1 MKKRLSKIA
10 RDFKSHI
17 SDVVEFLCVNGYEC
31 EEDPEME
38 FSNEVVEFI
47 ENNFPAFLSERN
59 KENQKQAPKKKEK
72 SSDSILSEQIP
83 LELKIIE
90 SASKE
95 KKLIE
100 RIIGFT
106 EFDWHYTI
114 AKFKGTCSQPV
125 DFNLFDEV
133 LCDLLLTEQM
143 SAEKIGNILGFDIQ
157 KDPAEND
164 ILLKAINDLKADKML
179 DGDESILWLTDVG
192 IEYAKNGVKFS
203 TFTRDFDLY
212 VDNIGVAKE
221 KVKEIF
227 SNLKSEKQAT
237 FNKDFLPKNIEEVK
251 PIAELQAPEIHFP
264 KKNFLLQKC
273 TPVGAEGYKARVW
286 VVLLENFRDN
296 TLRAIVYDEKQNK
309 VIDTLSEALDKQ
321 DEIKAEL
328 LERLVKVDDEIEF
341 TNEEKQKE
349 QVEIEQALIHKQEE
363 IDEAINNQD
372 TTKIKEIEKEVE
384 SIKRHFNSLEFEVEL
399 KKLFDT
405 TSDTI
410 LIQSPWVRDFAF
422 KNRVPFIKDY
432 LRKGG
437 RVYIAY
443 SENESYGGEDMV
455 QEESKKLLTEL
466 DKNLNFY
473 CCELP
478 AFHYKNVWLVKEDN
492 KNSYYSGSY
501 NILSF
506 FVHQNMKNVR
516 QEKMTRMDW
525 DSELEEQYF
534 EVFKKFGLKYIN
546 SAIEDF
552 NTLCNNPP
560 TKIDRDYLQKLR
572 TVDNS
577 KLKPFKGI
585 GVEEFDG
592 ALASLENT
600 KTENLDYYRKI
611 FFENEIERFE
621 KQANELSQKP
631 ISIDRKKNLQKEFE
645 KVRDEFVDLLDLQ
658 MNKAKDVTD
667 MINNLKVF
675 SPQNHQKQHN
685 YNHNKN
691 KKRR

>member
-10 RDFKSHI
+10 RDFKSNI
-17 SDVVEFLCVNGYEC
+17 SIVVEFLRVNGYEC
-31 EEDPEME
+31 EEDPEVE
-38 FSNEVVEFI
+38 FSSEVLEFI
-47 ENNFPAFLSERN
+47 ENNLPAFLFEKN
-59 KENQKQAPKKKEK
+59 KESQKQTPKQKDK
-72 SSDSILSEQIP
+72 SKDVSSGAQIP

-100 RIIGFT
+100 RIVGFT
-106 EFDWHYTI
+106 EFEWNYTI

-164 ILLKAINDLKADKML
+164 ILLKAIKDLKADKML

-212 VDNIGVAKE
+212 IDSIGVSKE
-221 KVKEIF
+221 KVKAIF
-227 SNLKSEKQAT
+227 SNIKSEKT
-237 FNKDFLPKNIEEVK
+237 PNFDKDFLPKNIEEVK

-264 KKNFLLQKC
+264 KKNFLLQEC
-273 TPVGAEGYKARVW
+273 TPVGAEGFKAKVW

-309 VIDTLSEALDKQ
+309 VIDTLSEALDQQ
-321 DEIKAEL
+321 DELKSEL
-328 LERLVKVDDEIEF
+328 LERLVKVDDDIEF

-349 QVEIEQALIHKQEE
+349 QVEIEQVLIHKQEE
-363 IDEAINNQD
+363 IEDAITRQD
-372 TTKIKEIEKEVE
+372 AVKIKEIEKEVE
-384 SIKRHFNSLEFEVEL
+384 AIKRHFNSLEFEVEL

-422 KNRVPFIKDY
+422 KNRVPFIKEY

-443 SENESYGGEDMV
+443 SENESFGGEDMV
-455 QEESKKLLTEL
+455 QEESKKLLAEL

-478 AFHYKNVWLVKEDN
+478 AFHYKNVWLIRKDKE
-492 KNSYYSGSY
+492 NSYYSGSY

-525 DSELEEQYF
+525 DSELEEQYL

-546 SAIEDF
+546 AAIDDF
-552 NTLCNNPP
+552 NILCQNPP
-560 TKIDRDYLQKLR
+560 AKIDRDYLQKLR
-572 TVDNS
+572 KVENT
-577 KLKPFKGI
+577 KLSPFKGI
-585 GVEEFDG
+585 GVMEFDS
-592 ALASLENT
+592 ALGLLEET
-600 KTENLDYYRKI
+600 KTENLNHYRKI
-611 FFENEIERFE
+611 FFESEIERY
-621 KQANELSQKP
+621 KKLVIELSQKP
-631 ISIDRKKNLQKEFE
+631 LSPYRKKSVQIEFE
-645 KVRDEFVDLLDLQ
+645 KLREEFLDFLDLQ
-658 MNKAKDVTD
+658 ISKGTEVTD

-675 SPQNHQKQHN
+675 IPQHNKQH
-685 YNHNKN
+685 NHNKN

>member
-10 RDFKSHI
+10 RDFKSNI
-17 SDVVEFLCVNGYEC
+17 SIVVEFLRVNGYEC
-31 EEDPEME
+31 EEDPEVE
-38 FSNEVVEFI
+38 FSSEVLEFI
-47 ENNFPAFLSERN
+47 ENNLPAFLFEKN
-59 KENQKQAPKKKEK
+59 KESQKQTPKQKDK
-72 SSDSILSEQIP
+72 SKDVSSGAQIP

-100 RIIGFT
+100 RIVGFT
-106 EFDWHYTI
+106 EFEWNYTI

-164 ILLKAINDLKADKML
+164 ILLKAIKDLKADKML

-212 VDNIGVAKE
+212 IDSIGVSKE
-221 KVKEIF
+221 KVKAIF
-227 SNLKSEKQAT
+227 SNIKSEKT
-237 FNKDFLPKNIEEVK
+237 PNFDKDFLPKNIEEVK

-264 KKNFLLQKC
+264 KKNFLLQEC
-273 TPVGAEGYKARVW
+273 TPIGAEGFKAKVW

-296 TLRAIVYDEKQNK
+296 TLRAVVYDEKQNK

-321 DEIKAEL
+321 DELKSEL
-328 LERLVKVDDEIEF
+328 LERLVKVDDDIEF

-363 IDEAINNQD
+363 IEDAITRQD
-372 TTKIKEIEKEVE
+372 AVKIKEIEKEVE
-384 SIKRHFNSLEFEVEL
+384 AIKRHFNSLEFEVEL

-422 KNRVPFIKDY
+422 KNRVPFIKEY

-443 SENESYGGEDMV
+443 SENESFGGEDMV
-455 QEESKKLLTEL
+455 QEESKKLLAEL

-478 AFHYKNVWLVKEDN
+478 AFHYKNVWLIRKDKE
-492 KNSYYSGSY
+492 NSYYSGSY

-525 DSELEEQYF
+525 DSELEEQYL

-546 SAIEDF
+546 AAIDDF
-552 NTLCNNPP
+552 NILCQNPP
-560 TKIDRDYLQKLR
+560 AKIDRDYLQKLR
-572 TVDNS
+572 KVENT
-577 KLKPFKGI
+577 KLSPFKGI
-585 GVEEFDG
+585 GVMEFDS
-592 ALASLENT
+592 ALRLLEET
-600 KTENLDYYRKI
+600 KTENLNHYRKI
-611 FFENEIERFE
+611 FFESEIERY
-621 KQANELSQKP
+621 KKLVIELSQKP
-631 ISIDRKKNLQKEFE
+631 LSQDRKKSMQIEFE
-645 KVRDEFVDLLDLQ
+645 KLREEFLDFLDLQ
-658 MNKAKDVTD
+658 ISKGTEVTD

-675 SPQNHQKQHN
+675 IPQHNKQH
-685 YNHNKN
+685 NHNKN

>member
-10 RDFKSHI
+10 RDFKSNI
-17 SDVVEFLCVNGYEC
+17 SIVVEFLRVNGYEC
-31 EEDPEME
+31 EEDPEVE
-38 FSNEVVEFI
+38 FSIEVVEFI
-47 ENNFPAFLSERN
+47 ENNLPAFLFEKN
-59 KENQKQAPKKKEK
+59 KESQKQTPKQKDK
-72 SSDSILSEQIP
+72 SKDVSSGAQIP

-100 RIIGFT
+100 RIVGFT
-106 EFDWHYTI
+106 EFEWNYTI

-164 ILLKAINDLKADKML
+164 ILLKAIKDLKADKML

-212 VDNIGVAKE
+212 IDSIGVSKE
-221 KVKEIF
+221 KVKAIF
-227 SNLKSEKQAT
+227 SNIKSEKT
-237 FNKDFLPKNIEEVK
+237 PNFDKDFLPKNIEEVK

-264 KKNFLLQKC
+264 KKNFLLQEC
-273 TPVGAEGYKARVW
+273 TPVGAEGFKAKVW

-309 VIDTLSEALDKQ
+309 VIDTLSEALDQQ
-321 DEIKAEL
+321 DELKSEL
-328 LERLVKVDDEIEF
+328 LERLVKVDDDIEF

-349 QVEIEQALIHKQEE
+349 QVEIEQVLIHKQEE
-363 IDEAINNQD
+363 IEDAITRQD
-372 TTKIKEIEKEVE
+372 AVKIKEIEKEVE
-384 SIKRHFNSLEFEVEL
+384 AIKRHFNSLEFEVEL

-422 KNRVPFIKDY
+422 KNRVPFIKEY

-443 SENESYGGEDMV
+443 SENESFGGEDMV
-455 QEESKKLLTEL
+455 QEESKKLLAEL

-478 AFHYKNVWLVKEDN
+478 AFHYKNVWLIRKDKE
-492 KNSYYSGSY
+492 NSYYSGSY

-525 DSELEEQYF
+525 DSELEEQYL

-546 SAIEDF
+546 AAIDDF
-552 NTLCNNPP
+552 NILCQNPP
-560 TKIDRDYLQKLR
+560 AKIDRDYLQKLR
-572 TVDNS
+572 KVENT
-577 KLKPFKGI
+577 KLLPFKGI
-585 GVEEFDG
+585 GVMEFDS
-592 ALASLENT
+592 ALGLLEDT
-600 KTENLDYYRKI
+600 KTENLNHYRKI
-611 FFENEIERFE
+611 FFESEIERY
-621 KQANELSQKP
+621 KKLVIELSQKP
-631 ISIDRKKNLQKEFE
+631 LSQDRKKSMKIEFE
-645 KVRDEFVDLLDLQ
+645 KLREEFLDFLDLQ
-658 MNKAKDVTD
+658 ISKGMEVTD

-675 SPQNHQKQHN
+675 IPQHNKQH
-685 YNHNKN
+685 NHNKN

>member
-10 RDFKSHI
+10 RDFKSNI
-17 SDVVEFLCVNGYEC
+17 SIVVEFLRVNGYEC
-31 EEDPEME
+31 EEDPEVE
-38 FSNEVVEFI
+38 FSSEVLEFI
-47 ENNFPAFLSERN
+47 ENNLPAFLFEKN
-59 KENQKQAPKKKEK
+59 KESQKQTPKQKDK
-72 SSDSILSEQIP
+72 SKDVSSGAQIP

-100 RIIGFT
+100 RIVGFT
-106 EFDWHYTI
+106 EFEWNYTI

-164 ILLKAINDLKADKML
+164 ILLKAIKDLKADKML

-212 VDNIGVAKE
+212 IDSIGVSKE
-221 KVKEIF
+221 KVKAIF
-227 SNLKSEKQAT
+227 SNIKSEKT
-237 FNKDFLPKNIEEVK
+237 PNFDKDFLPKNIEEVK

-264 KKNFLLQKC
+264 KKNFLLQEC
-273 TPVGAEGYKARVW
+273 TPVGAEGFKAKVW

-309 VIDTLSEALDKQ
+309 VIDTLSEALDQQ
-321 DEIKAEL
+321 DELKSEL
-328 LERLVKVDDEIEF
+328 LERLVKVDDDIEF

-349 QVEIEQALIHKQEE
+349 QVEIEQVLIHKQEE
-363 IDEAINNQD
+363 IEDAITRQD
-372 TTKIKEIEKEVE
+372 AVKIKEIEKEVE
-384 SIKRHFNSLEFEVEL
+384 AIKRHFNSLEFEVEL

-422 KNRVPFIKDY
+422 KNRVPFIKEY

-443 SENESYGGEDMV
+443 SENESFGGEDMV
-455 QEESKKLLTEL
+455 QEESKKLLAEL

-478 AFHYKNVWLVKEDN
+478 AFHYKNVWLIRKDKE
-492 KNSYYSGSY
+492 NSYYSGSY

-525 DSELEEQYF
+525 DSELEEQYL

-546 SAIEDF
+546 AAIDDF
-552 NTLCNNPP
+552 NILCQNPP
-560 TKIDRDYLQKLR
+560 AKIDRDYLQKLR
-572 TVDNS
+572 KVENT
-577 KLKPFKGI
+577 KLLPFKGI
-585 GVEEFDG
+585 GVMEFDS
-592 ALASLENT
+592 ALGLLEDT
-600 KTENLDYYRKI
+600 KTENLNHYRKI
-611 FFENEIERFE
+611 FFESEIERY
-621 KQANELSQKP
+621 KKLVIELSQKP
-631 ISIDRKKNLQKEFE
+631 LSQDRKKSMQIEFE
-645 KVRDEFVDLLDLQ
+645 KLREEFLDFLDLQ
-658 MNKAKDVTD
+658 ISKGTEVTD

-675 SPQNHQKQHN
+675 IPQHNKQH
-685 YNHNKN
+685 NHNKN

>member
-10 RDFKSHI
+10 RDFKSNI
-17 SDVVEFLCVNGYEC
+17 SIVVEFLRVNGYEC
-31 EEDPEME
+31 DEDPEVE
-38 FSNEVVEFI
+38 FSSEVLEFI
-47 ENNFPAFLSERN
+47 ENNLPAFLFEKN
-59 KENQKQAPKKKEK
+59 KESQKQTPKQKDK
-72 SSDSILSEQIP
+72 SKDVSSGAQIP

-100 RIIGFT
+100 RIVGFT
-106 EFDWHYTI
+106 EFEWNYTI

-164 ILLKAINDLKADKML
+164 ILLKAIKDLKADKML

-212 VDNIGVAKE
+212 IDSIGVSKE
-221 KVKEIF
+221 KVKAIF
-227 SNLKSEKQAT
+227 SNIKSEKT
-237 FNKDFLPKNIEEVK
+237 PNFDKDFLPKNIEEVK

-264 KKNFLLQKC
+264 KKNFLLQEC
-273 TPVGAEGYKARVW
+273 TPVGAEGFKAKVW

-309 VIDTLSEALDKQ
+309 VIDTLSEALDQQ
-321 DEIKAEL
+321 DELKSEL
-328 LERLVKVDDEIEF
+328 LERLVKVDDDIEF

-349 QVEIEQALIHKQEE
+349 QVEIEQVLIHKQEE
-363 IDEAINNQD
+363 IEDAITRQD
-372 TTKIKEIEKEVE
+372 AVKIKEIEKEVE
-384 SIKRHFNSLEFEVEL
+384 VIKRHFNSLEFEVEL

-422 KNRVPFIKDY
+422 KNRVPFIKEY

-443 SENESYGGEDMV
+443 SENESFGGEDMV
-455 QEESKKLLTEL
+455 QEESKKLLAEL

-478 AFHYKNVWLVKEDN
+478 AFHYKNVWLIRKDKE
-492 KNSYYSGSY
+492 NSYYSGSY

-525 DSELEEQYF
+525 DSELEEQYL

-546 SAIEDF
+546 AAIDDF
-552 NTLCNNPP
+552 NILCQNPP
-560 TKIDRDYLQKLR
+560 AKIDRDYLQKLR
-572 TVDNS
+572 KVENT
-577 KLKPFKGI
+577 KLSPFKGI
-585 GVEEFDG
+585 GVMEFDS
-592 ALASLENT
+592 ALGLLEET
-600 KTENLDYYRKI
+600 KTENLNLYRKI
-611 FFENEIERFE
+611 FFESEIERY
-621 KQANELSQKP
+621 KKLVIELSQKP
-631 ISIDRKKNLQKEFE
+631 LSQDRKKGMKIEFE
-645 KVRDEFVDLLDLQ
+645 KLREEFLDFLDLQ
-658 MNKAKDVTD
+658 ISKGTEVTD

-675 SPQNHQKQHN
+675 IPQHNKQH
-685 YNHNKN
+685 NHNKN

>member
-10 RDFKSHI
+10 RDFKSNI
-17 SDVVEFLCVNGYEC
+17 SIVVEFLRVNGYEC
-31 EEDPEME
+31 DEDPEVE
-38 FSNEVVEFI
+38 FSSEVLEFI
-47 ENNFPAFLSERN
+47 ENNLPAFLFEKN
-59 KENQKQAPKKKEK
+59 KESQKQTPKQKDK
-72 SSDSILSEQIP
+72 SKDVSSGAQIP

-100 RIIGFT
+100 RIVGFT
-106 EFDWHYTI
+106 EFEWNYTI

-164 ILLKAINDLKADKML
+164 ILLKAIKDLKADKML

-212 VDNIGVAKE
+212 IDSIGVSKE
-221 KVKEIF
+221 KVKAIF
-227 SNLKSEKQAT
+227 SNIKSEKT
-237 FNKDFLPKNIEEVK
+237 PNFDKDFLPKNIEEVK

-264 KKNFLLQKC
+264 KKNFLLQEC
-273 TPVGAEGYKARVW
+273 TPVGAEGFKAKVW

-309 VIDTLSEALDKQ
+309 VIDTLSEALDQQ
-321 DEIKAEL
+321 DELKSEL
-328 LERLVKVDDEIEF
+328 LERLVKVDDDIEF

-349 QVEIEQALIHKQEE
+349 QVEIEQVLIHKQEE
-363 IDEAINNQD
+363 IEDAITRQD
-372 TTKIKEIEKEVE
+372 AVKIKEIEKEVE
-384 SIKRHFNSLEFEVEL
+384 AIKRHFNSLEFEVEL

-422 KNRVPFIKDY
+422 KNRVPFIKEY

-443 SENESYGGEDMV
+443 SENESFGGEDMV
-455 QEESKKLLTEL
+455 QEESKKLLAEL

-478 AFHYKNVWLVKEDN
+478 AFHYKNVWLIRKDKE
-492 KNSYYSGSY
+492 NSYYSGSY

-525 DSELEEQYF
+525 DSELEEQYL
-534 EVFKKFGLKYIN
+534 EVFKRFGLKYIN
-546 SAIEDF
+546 AAIDDF
-552 NTLCNNPP
+552 NILCQNPP
-560 TKIDRDYLQKLR
+560 AKIDRDYLQKLR
-572 TVDNS
+572 KVENT
-577 KLKPFKGI
+577 KLSPFKGI
-585 GVEEFDG
+585 GVMEFDS
-592 ALASLENT
+592 ALGLLEDT
-600 KTENLDYYRKI
+600 KTENLNHYRKI
-611 FFENEIERFE
+611 FFESEIERY
-621 KQANELSQKP
+621 KKLVIELSQKP
-631 ISIDRKKNLQKEFE
+631 LSPYRKKSVQIEFE
-645 KVRDEFVDLLDLQ
+645 KLREEFLDFLDLQ
-658 MNKAKDVTD
+658 INKGTEVTD

-675 SPQNHQKQHN
+675 ISQHQKQH
-685 YNHNKN
+685 NHNKN

>member
-10 RDFKSHI
+10 RDFKSNI
-17 SDVVEFLCVNGYEC
+17 SIVVEFLRVNGYEC
-31 EEDPEME
+31 DEDPEVE
-38 FSNEVVEFI
+38 FSSEVLEFI
-47 ENNFPAFLSERN
+47 ENNLPAFLFEKN
-59 KENQKQAPKKKEK
+59 KESQKQTPKQKDK
-72 SSDSILSEQIP
+72 SKDVSSGAQIP

-100 RIIGFT
+100 RIVGFT
-106 EFDWHYTI
+106 EFEWNYTI

-164 ILLKAINDLKADKML
+164 ILLKAIKDLKADKML

-212 VDNIGVAKE
+212 IDSIGVSKE
-221 KVKEIF
+221 KVKAIF
-227 SNLKSEKQAT
+227 SNIKSEKT
-237 FNKDFLPKNIEEVK
+237 PNFDKDFLPKNIEEVK

-264 KKNFLLQKC
+264 KKNFLLQEC
-273 TPVGAEGYKARVW
+273 TPVGAEGFKAKVW

-309 VIDTLSEALDKQ
+309 VIDTLSEALDQQ
-321 DEIKAEL
+321 DELKSEL
-328 LERLVKVDDEIEF
+328 LERLVKVDDDIEF

-349 QVEIEQALIHKQEE
+349 QVEIEQVLIHKQEE
-363 IDEAINNQD
+363 IEDAITRQD
-372 TTKIKEIEKEVE
+372 AVKIKEIEKEVE
-384 SIKRHFNSLEFEVEL
+384 VIKRHFNSLEFEVEL

-422 KNRVPFIKDY
+422 KNRVPFIKEY

-443 SENESYGGEDMV
+443 SENESFGGEDMV
-455 QEESKKLLTEL
+455 QEESKKLLAEL

-478 AFHYKNVWLVKEDN
+478 AFHYKNVWLIRKDKE
-492 KNSYYSGSY
+492 NSYYSGSY

-525 DSELEEQYF
+525 DSELEEQYL

-546 SAIEDF
+546 AAIDDF
-552 NTLCNNPP
+552 NILCQNPP
-560 TKIDRDYLQKLR
+560 AKIDRDYLQKLR
-572 TVDNS
+572 KVENT
-577 KLKPFKGI
+577 KLLPFKGI
-585 GVEEFDG
+585 GVIEFDS
-592 ALASLENT
+592 ALGLLEET
-600 KTENLDYYRKI
+600 KTENLNLYRKI
-611 FFENEIERFE
+611 FFESEIERY
-621 KQANELSQKP
+621 KKLVIELSQKP
-631 ISIDRKKNLQKEFE
+631 LSQDRKKSMKIEFE
-645 KVRDEFVDLLDLQ
+645 KLREEFLDFLDLQ
-658 MNKAKDVTD
+658 ISKGMEVTD

-675 SPQNHQKQHN
+675 IPQHNKQH
-685 YNHNKN
+685 NHNKN

>member
-10 RDFKSHI
+10 RDFKSNI
-17 SDVVEFLCVNGYEC
+17 SIVVEFLRVNGYEC
-31 EEDPEME
+31 DEDPEVE
-38 FSNEVVEFI
+38 FSSEVLEFI
-47 ENNFPAFLSERN
+47 ENNLPAFLFEKN
-59 KENQKQAPKKKEK
+59 KESQKQTPKQKDK
-72 SSDSILSEQIP
+72 SKDVSSGAQIP

-100 RIIGFT
+100 RIVGFT
-106 EFDWHYTI
+106 EFEWNYTI

-164 ILLKAINDLKADKML
+164 ILLKAIKDLKADKML

-212 VDNIGVAKE
+212 IDSIGVSKE
-221 KVKEIF
+221 KVKAIF
-227 SNLKSEKQAT
+227 SNIKSEKT
-237 FNKDFLPKNIEEVK
+237 PNFDKDFLPKNIEEVK

-264 KKNFLLQKC
+264 KKNFLLQEC
-273 TPVGAEGYKARVW
+273 TPVGAEGFKAKVW

-309 VIDTLSEALDKQ
+309 VIDTLSEALDQQ
-321 DEIKAEL
+321 DELKSEL
-328 LERLVKVDDEIEF
+328 LERLVKVDDDIEF

-349 QVEIEQALIHKQEE
+349 QVEIEQALIHKLEE
-363 IDEAINNQD
+363 IEDAITRQD
-372 TTKIKEIEKEVE
+372 AVKIKEIEKEVE
-384 SIKRHFNSLEFEVEL
+384 AIKRHFNSLEFEVEL

-422 KNRVPFIKDY
+422 KNRVPFIKEY

-443 SENESYGGEDMV
+443 SENESFGGEDMV
-455 QEESKKLLTEL
+455 QEESKKLLAEL

-478 AFHYKNVWLVKEDN
+478 AFHYKNVWLIRKDKE
-492 KNSYYSGSY
+492 NSYYSGSY

-525 DSELEEQYF
+525 DSELEEQYL
-534 EVFKKFGLKYIN
+534 EVFKRFGLKYIN
-546 SAIEDF
+546 AAIDDF
-552 NTLCNNPP
+552 NILCQNPP
-560 TKIDRDYLQKLR
+560 AKIDRDYLQKLR
-572 TVDNS
+572 KVENT
-577 KLKPFKGI
+577 KLLPFKGI
-585 GVEEFDG
+585 GVIEFDS
-592 ALASLENT
+592 ALGLLEET
-600 KTENLDYYRKI
+600 KTENLNLYRKI
-611 FFENEIERFE
+611 FFESEIERY
-621 KQANELSQKP
+621 KKLVIELSQKP
-631 ISIDRKKNLQKEFE
+631 LSQDRKKSMKIEFE
-645 KVRDEFVDLLDLQ
+645 KLREEFLDFLDLQ
-658 MNKAKDVTD
+658 ISKGMEVTD

-675 SPQNHQKQHN
+675 IPQHNKQH
-685 YNHNKN
+685 NHNKN

>member
-10 RDFKSHI
+10 RDFKSNI
-17 SDVVEFLCVNGYEC
+17 SIVVEFLRVNGYEC
-31 EEDPEME
+31 EEDPEVE
-38 FSNEVVEFI
+38 FSSEVLEFI
-47 ENNFPAFLSERN
+47 ENNLPAFLFEKN
-59 KENQKQAPKKKEK
+59 KESQKQTPKQKDK
-72 SSDSILSEQIP
+72 SKDVSSGAQIP

-90 SASKE
+90 SASNE

-106 EFDWHYTI
+106 EFDWNYTI

-164 ILLKAINDLKADKML
+164 ILLKAIKDLKADKML

-212 VDNIGVAKE
+212 IDSIGVSKE
-221 KVKEIF
+221 KVKAIF
-227 SNLKSEKQAT
+227 SNIKSEKT
-237 FNKDFLPKNIEEVK
+237 PNFDKDFLPKNIEEVK

-264 KKNFLLQKC
+264 KKNFLLQEC
-273 TPVGAEGYKARVW
+273 TPVGAEGFKAKVW

-309 VIDTLSEALDKQ
+309 VIDTLSEALDQQ
-321 DEIKAEL
+321 DELKSEL
-328 LERLVKVDDEIEF
+328 LERLVKVDDDIEF

-349 QVEIEQALIHKQEE
+349 QVEIEQVLIHKQEE
-363 IDEAINNQD
+363 IEDAITRQD
-372 TTKIKEIEKEVE
+372 AVKIKEIEKEVE
-384 SIKRHFNSLEFEVEL
+384 AIKRHFNSLEFEVEL

-422 KNRVPFIKDY
+422 KNRVPFIKEY

-443 SENESYGGEDMV
+443 SENESFGGEDMV
-455 QEESKKLLTEL
+455 QEESKKLLAEL

-478 AFHYKNVWLVKEDN
+478 AFHYKNVWLIRKDKE
-492 KNSYYSGSY
+492 NSYYSGSY

-525 DSELEEQYF
+525 DSELEEQYL

-546 SAIEDF
+546 AAIDDF
-552 NTLCNNPP
+552 NILCQNPP
-560 TKIDRDYLQKLR
+560 AKIDRDYLQKLR
-572 TVDNS
+572 KVENT
-577 KLKPFKGI
+577 KLLPFKGI
-585 GVEEFDG
+585 GVMEFDS
-592 ALASLENT
+592 ALGLLEDT
-600 KTENLDYYRKI
+600 KTENLNHYRKI
-611 FFENEIERFE
+611 FFESEIERY
-621 KQANELSQKP
+621 KKLVIELSQKP
-631 ISIDRKKNLQKEFE
+631 LSQDRKKSMQIEFE
-645 KVRDEFVDLLDLQ
+645 KLREEFLDFLDLQ
-658 MNKAKDVTD
+658 ISKGMEVTD

-675 SPQNHQKQHN
+675 IPQHNKQH
-685 YNHNKN
+685 NHNKN

>member
-17 SDVVEFLCVNGYEC
+17 SDVVEFLRVNGYEY
-31 EEDPEME
+31 EEDPKVE

-59 KENQKQAPKKKEK
+59 KENQKQTPKKKEK
-72 SSDSILSEQIP
+72 SNDSIPNEQVP
-83 LELKIIE
+83 LELRIIE

-114 AKFKGTCSQPV
+114 AKFKGTCSQPI

-227 SNLKSEKQAT
+227 SNLKSEKHTA
-237 FNKDFLPKNIEEVK
+237 FSKDFLPKNNEEVK
-251 PIAELQAPEIHFP
+251 PLAELQAPEIHFP
-264 KKNFLLQKC
+264 KKNFLLQEC
-273 TPVGAEGYKARVW
+273 TPTGAEGYKAKVW

-296 TLRAIVYDEKQNK
+296 TMRAIVYDEKQNK
-309 VIDTLSEALDKQ
+309 VIDALSEALDKQ

-328 LERLVKVDDEIEF
+328 LECLVKVDDEIEF

-349 QVEIEQALIHKQEE
+349 QVEIEQALIHKQEKF
-363 IDEAINNQD
+363 DEAINNQD

-384 SIKRHFNSLEFEVEL
+384 SIKRHFDTIEFEVEL
-399 KKLFDT
+399 KKLFDS

-410 LIQSPWVRDFAF
+410 LIQSPWVKDKAF
-422 KNRVPFIKDY
+422 KNRIPFIENY

-443 SENESYGGEDMV
+443 SKNENFGGEDMV
-455 QEESKKLLTEL
+455 QEESKKLLAEL

-478 AFHYKNVWLVKEDN
+478 AFHYKNVWLVKKDN
-492 KNSYYSGSY
+492 KNRYYSGSY

-525 DSELEEQYF
+525 DSELKEQYF

-552 NTLCNNPP
+552 NTLCQNPP
-560 TKIDRDYLQKLR
+560 AKIDRDYLQKLR

-585 GVEEFDG
+585 GVEVFDS
-592 ALASLENT
+592 ALASLEIT
-600 KTENLDYYRKI
+600 KTENLNYYRKI
-611 FFENEIERFE
+611 FFESEIERFE
-621 KQANELSQKP
+621 VQANELSQKP
-631 ISIDRKKNLQKEFE
+631 ISIDKKKNLQKEFE
-645 KVRDEFVDLLDLQ
+645 KVRDEFLDLQ
-658 MNKAKDVTD
+658 MNKAKDIAD
-667 MINNLKVF
+667 MINGLKVLN
-675 SPQNHQKQHN
+675 PQNHPQKKHS

>member
-10 RDFKSHI
+10 RDFKSNI
-17 SDVVEFLCVNGYEC
+17 SIVVEFLRVNGYEC
-31 EEDPEME
+31 EEDPEVE
-38 FSNEVVEFI
+38 FSSEVLEFI
-47 ENNFPAFLSERN
+47 ENNLPAFLFEKN
-59 KENQKQAPKKKEK
+59 KESQKQTPKQKDK
-72 SSDSILSEQIP
+72 SKDVSSGAQIP

-100 RIIGFT
+100 RIVGFT
-106 EFDWHYTI
+106 EFEWNYTI

-164 ILLKAINDLKADKML
+164 ILLKAIKDLKADKML

-212 VDNIGVAKE
+212 IDSIGVSKE
-221 KVKEIF
+221 KVKAIF
-227 SNLKSEKQAT
+227 SNIKSEKT
-237 FNKDFLPKNIEEVK
+237 PNFDKDFLPKNIEEVK

-264 KKNFLLQKC
+264 KKNFLLQEC
-273 TPVGAEGYKARVW
+273 TPVGAEGFKAKVW

-309 VIDTLSEALDKQ
+309 VIDTLSEALDQQ
-321 DEIKAEL
+321 DELKSEL
-328 LERLVKVDDEIEF
+328 LERLVKVDDDIEF

-349 QVEIEQALIHKQEE
+349 QVEIEQVLIHKQEE
-363 IDEAINNQD
+363 IEDAITRQD
-372 TTKIKEIEKEVE
+372 AVKIKEIEKEVE
-384 SIKRHFNSLEFEVEL
+384 AIKRHFNSLEFEVEL

-422 KNRVPFIKDY
+422 KNRVPFIKEY

-443 SENESYGGEDMV
+443 SENESFGGEDMV
-455 QEESKKLLTEL
+455 QEESKKLLAEL

-478 AFHYKNVWLVKEDN
+478 AFHYKNVWLIRKDKE
-492 KNSYYSGSY
+492 NSYYSGSY

-525 DSELEEQYF
+525 DSELEEQYL

-546 SAIEDF
+546 AAIDDF
-552 NTLCNNPP
+552 NILCQNPP
-560 TKIDRDYLQKLR
+560 AKIDRDYLQKLR
-572 TVDNS
+572 KVENT
-577 KLKPFKGI
+577 KLLPFKGI
-585 GVEEFDG
+585 GVIEFDS
-592 ALASLENT
+592 ALGLLEET
-600 KTENLDYYRKI
+600 KTENLNHYRKI
-611 FFENEIERFE
+611 FFESEIERY
-621 KQANELSQKP
+621 KKLVIELSQKP
-631 ISIDRKKNLQKEFE
+631 LSQDRKKSMKIEFE
-645 KVRDEFVDLLDLQ
+645 KLREEFLDFLDLQ
-658 MNKAKDVTD
+658 ISKGTEVTD

-675 SPQNHQKQHN
+675 IPQHNKQH
-685 YNHNKN
+685 NHNKN

>member
-10 RDFKSHI
+10 RDFKSNI
-17 SDVVEFLCVNGYEC
+17 SIVVEFLRVNGYEC
-31 EEDPEME
+31 EEDPEVE
-38 FSNEVVEFI
+38 FSIEVVEFI
-47 ENNFPAFLSERN
+47 ENNLPAFLFEKN
-59 KENQKQAPKKKEK
+59 KESQKQTPKHKDK
-72 SSDSILSEQIP
+72 SKDVSSGAHIP

-100 RIIGFT
+100 RIVGFT
-106 EFDWHYTI
+106 EFEWNYTI

-164 ILLKAINDLKADKML
+164 ILLKAIKDLKADKML

-212 VDNIGVAKE
+212 IDSIGVSKE

-227 SNLKSEKQAT
+227 SNIKSEKT
-237 FNKDFLPKNIEEVK
+237 PNFDKDFLPKNIEEVK

-264 KKNFLLQKC
+264 KKNFLLQEC

-321 DEIKAEL
+321 EELKSEL

-363 IDEAINNQD
+363 IEDAITRQD
-372 TTKIKEIEKEVE
+372 AVKIKEIEKEVE
-384 SIKRHFNSLEFEVEL
+384 AIKRHFNSLEFEVEL

-410 LIQSPWVRDFAF
+410 IIQSPWVRDFAF
-422 KNRVPFIKDY
+422 KNRVPFIKEY

-443 SENESYGGEDMV
+443 SENESFGGEDMV
-455 QEESKKLLTEL
+455 QEESKKLLAEL

-473 CCELP
+473 SCELP
-478 AFHYKNVWLVKEDN
+478 AFHYKNVWLIRKDKE
-492 KNSYYSGSY
+492 NSYYSGSY

-525 DSELEEQYF
+525 DSELEEQYL

-546 SAIEDF
+546 TAIDDF
-552 NTLCNNPP
+552 NILCQNPP
-560 TKIDRDYLQKLR
+560 AKIDRDYLQKLR
-572 TVDNS
+572 KVENT
-577 KLKPFKGI
+577 KLSPFKGI
-585 GVEEFDG
+585 GVMEFDG
-592 ALASLENT
+592 ALGLLEET
-600 KTENLDYYRKI
+600 KKENLNHYRKI
-611 FFENEIERFE
+611 FFESEIERY
-621 KQANELSQKP
+621 KKLVIELSQKP
-631 ISIDRKKNLQKEFE
+631 LSPDRKKSMQIEFE
-645 KVRDEFVDLLDLQ
+645 KLREEFLDFLDLQ
-658 MNKAKDVTD
+658 INKGTKVTD

-675 SPQNHQKQHN
+675 IPQHQKQH
-685 YNHNKN
+685 NHNKN

>member
-10 RDFKSHI
+10 RDFKSNI
-17 SDVVEFLCVNGYEC
+17 SIVVEFLRVNGYEC
-31 EEDPEME
+31 DEDPEVE
-38 FSNEVVEFI
+38 FSSEVLEFI
-47 ENNFPAFLSERN
+47 ENNLPAFLFEKN
-59 KENQKQAPKKKEK
+59 KESQKQTPKQKDK
-72 SSDSILSEQIP
+72 SKDVSSGAQIP

-100 RIIGFT
+100 RIVGFT
-106 EFDWHYTI
+106 EFEWNYTI

-164 ILLKAINDLKADKML
+164 ILLKAIKDLKADKML

-212 VDNIGVAKE
+212 IDSIGVSKE
-221 KVKEIF
+221 KVKAIF
-227 SNLKSEKQAT
+227 SNIKSEKT
-237 FNKDFLPKNIEEVK
+237 PNFDKDFLPKNIEEVK

-264 KKNFLLQKC
+264 KKNFLLQEC
-273 TPVGAEGYKARVW
+273 TPVGAEGFKAKVW

-309 VIDTLSEALDKQ
+309 VIDTLSEALDQQ
-321 DEIKAEL
+321 DELKSEL
-328 LERLVKVDDEIEF
+328 LERLVKVDDDIEF

-349 QVEIEQALIHKQEE
+349 QVEIEQVLIHKQEE
-363 IDEAINNQD
+363 IEDAITRQD
-372 TTKIKEIEKEVE
+372 AVKIKEIEKEVE
-384 SIKRHFNSLEFEVEL
+384 VIKRHFNSLEFEVEL

-422 KNRVPFIKDY
+422 KNRVPFIKEY

-443 SENESYGGEDMV
+443 SENESFGGEDMV
-455 QEESKKLLTEL
+455 QEESKKLLAEL

-478 AFHYKNVWLVKEDN
+478 AFHYKNVWLIRKDKE
-492 KNSYYSGSY
+492 NSYYSGSY

-525 DSELEEQYF
+525 DSELEEQYL
-534 EVFKKFGLKYIN
+534 EVFKRFGLKYIN
-546 SAIEDF
+546 AAIDDF
-552 NTLCNNPP
+552 NILCQNPP
-560 TKIDRDYLQKLR
+560 AKIDRDYLQKLR
-572 TVDNS
+572 KVENT
-577 KLKPFKGI
+577 KLLPFKGI
-585 GVEEFDG
+585 GVMEFDS
-592 ALASLENT
+592 ALGLLEET
-600 KTENLDYYRKI
+600 KTENLNLYRKI
-611 FFENEIERFE
+611 FFESEIERY
-621 KQANELSQKP
+621 KKLVIELSQKP
-631 ISIDRKKNLQKEFE
+631 LSQDRKKSMQIEFE
-645 KVRDEFVDLLDLQ
+645 KLREEFLDFLDLQ
-658 MNKAKDVTD
+658 ISKGTEVTD

-675 SPQNHQKQHN
+675 IPQHNKQH
-685 YNHNKN
+685 NHNKN

>member
-10 RDFKSHI
+10 RDFKSNI
-17 SDVVEFLCVNGYEC
+17 SIVVEFLRVNGYEC
-31 EEDPEME
+31 DEDPEVE
-38 FSNEVVEFI
+38 FSSEVLEFI
-47 ENNFPAFLSERN
+47 ENNLPAFLFEKN
-59 KENQKQAPKKKEK
+59 KESQKQTPKQKDK
-72 SSDSILSEQIP
+72 SKDVSSGAQIP

-100 RIIGFT
+100 RIVGFT
-106 EFDWHYTI
+106 EFEWNYTI

-164 ILLKAINDLKADKML
+164 ILLKAIKDLKADKML

-212 VDNIGVAKE
+212 IDSIGVSKE
-221 KVKEIF
+221 KVKAIF
-227 SNLKSEKQAT
+227 SNIKSEKT
-237 FNKDFLPKNIEEVK
+237 PNFDKDFLPKNIEEVK

-264 KKNFLLQKC
+264 KKNFLLQEC
-273 TPVGAEGYKARVW
+273 TPVGAEGFKAKVW

-309 VIDTLSEALDKQ
+309 VIDTLSEALDQQ
-321 DEIKAEL
+321 DELKSEL
-328 LERLVKVDDEIEF
+328 LERLVKVDDDIEF

-349 QVEIEQALIHKQEE
+349 QVEIEQVLIHKQEE
-363 IDEAINNQD
+363 IEDAITRQD
-372 TTKIKEIEKEVE
+372 AVKIKEIEKEVE
-384 SIKRHFNSLEFEVEL
+384 AIKRHFNSLEFEVEL

-422 KNRVPFIKDY
+422 KNRVPFIKEY

-443 SENESYGGEDMV
+443 SENESFGGEDMV
-455 QEESKKLLTEL
+455 QEESKKLLAEL

-478 AFHYKNVWLVKEDN
+478 AFHYKNVWLIRKDKE
-492 KNSYYSGSY
+492 NSYYSGSY

-525 DSELEEQYF
+525 DSELEEQYL

-546 SAIEDF
+546 AAIDDF
-552 NTLCNNPP
+552 NILCQNPP
-560 TKIDRDYLQKLR
+560 AKIDRDYLQKLR
-572 TVDNS
+572 KVENT
-577 KLKPFKGI
+577 KLLPFKGI
-585 GVEEFDG
+585 GVIEFDS
-592 ALASLENT
+592 ALGLLEET
-600 KTENLDYYRKI
+600 KTENLNLYRKI
-611 FFENEIERFE
+611 FFESEIERY
-621 KQANELSQKP
+621 KKLVIELSQKP
-631 ISIDRKKNLQKEFE
+631 LSQDRKKSMQIEFE
-645 KVRDEFVDLLDLQ
+645 KLREEFLDFLDLQ
-658 MNKAKDVTD
+658 ISKGTEVTD

-675 SPQNHQKQHN
+675 IPQHNKQH
-685 YNHNKN
+685 NHNKN

>member
-10 RDFKSHI
+10 RDFKSNI
-17 SDVVEFLCVNGYEC
+17 SIVVEFLRVNGYEC
-31 EEDPEME
+31 DEDPEVE
-38 FSNEVVEFI
+38 FSSEVLEFI
-47 ENNFPAFLSERN
+47 ENNLPAFLFEKN
-59 KENQKQAPKKKEK
+59 KESQKQTPKHKDK
-72 SSDSILSEQIP
+72 SKDVSSGAHIP

-100 RIIGFT
+100 RIVGFT
-106 EFDWHYTI
+106 EFEWNYTI

-164 ILLKAINDLKADKML
+164 ILLKAIKDLKADKML

-212 VDNIGVAKE
+212 IDSIGVSKE

-227 SNLKSEKQAT
+227 SNIKSEKT
-237 FNKDFLPKNIEEVK
+237 PNFDKDFLPKNIEEVK

-264 KKNFLLQKC
+264 KKNFLLQEC
-273 TPVGAEGYKARVW
+273 TPIGAEGFKAKVW

-296 TLRAIVYDEKQNK
+296 TLRAVVYDEKQNK

-321 DEIKAEL
+321 DELKSEL
-328 LERLVKVDDEIEF
+328 LERLVKVDDDIEF

-363 IDEAINNQD
+363 IEDAITRQD
-372 TTKIKEIEKEVE
+372 AVKIKEIEKEVE
-384 SIKRHFNSLEFEVEL
+384 AIKRHFNSLEFEVEL

-422 KNRVPFIKDY
+422 KNRVPFIKEY

-443 SENESYGGEDMV
+443 SENESFGGEDMV
-455 QEESKKLLTEL
+455 QEESKKLLAEL

-478 AFHYKNVWLVKEDN
+478 AFHYKNVWLIRKDKE
-492 KNSYYSGSY
+492 NSYYSGSY

-525 DSELEEQYF
+525 DSELEEQYL

-546 SAIEDF
+546 AAIDDF
-552 NTLCNNPP
+552 NILCQNPP
-560 TKIDRDYLQKLR
+560 AKIDRDYLQKLR
-572 TVDNS
+572 KVENT
-577 KLKPFKGI
+577 KLLPFKGI
-585 GVEEFDG
+585 GVMEFDS
-592 ALASLENT
+592 ALGLLEDT
-600 KTENLDYYRKI
+600 KTENLNHYRKI
-611 FFENEIERFE
+611 FFESEIERY
-621 KQANELSQKP
+621 KKLVIELSQKP
-631 ISIDRKKNLQKEFE
+631 LSPYRKKSVQIEFE
-645 KVRDEFVDLLDLQ
+645 KLREEFLDFLDLQ
-658 MNKAKDVTD
+658 INKGTEVTD

-675 SPQNHQKQHN
+675 IPQHQKQH
-685 YNHNKN
+685 NHNKN

>member
-10 RDFKSHI
+10 RDFKSNI
-17 SDVVEFLCVNGYEC
+17 SIVVEFLRVNGYQC
-31 EEDPEME
+31 EEDPEVE
-38 FSNEVVEFI
+38 FSSEVVEFI
-47 ENNFPAFLSERN
+47 ENNLPAFLFEKN
-59 KENQKQAPKKKEK
+59 KESQKQSPKQKDK
-72 SSDSILSEQIP
+72 SKDVNSEAHIP

-100 RIIGFT
+100 RIVGFT
-106 EFDWHYTI
+106 EFEWNYTI

-133 LCDLLLTEQM
+133 ICDLLLTEQM

-164 ILLKAINDLKADKML
+164 ILLKAIKDLKADKML

-203 TFTRDFDLY
+203 TFTREFDLY
-212 VDNIGVAKE
+212 IDSIGVSKE

-227 SNLKSEKQAT
+227 SNIKSEKT
-237 FNKDFLPKNIEEVK
+237 PNFNKDFLPINIEEVK

-264 KKNFLLQKC
+264 KKNFLLQEC
-273 TPVGAEGYKARVW
+273 TPIGAEGFKAKVW

-296 TLRAIVYDEKQNK
+296 TLRAVVYDEKQNK

-321 DEIKAEL
+321 EELKSEL

-341 TNEEKQKE
+341 TNEEKQKD

-363 IDEAINNQD
+363 IEDAITRQD
-372 TTKIKEIEKEVE
+372 AVKIKEIEKEVE
-384 SIKRHFNSLEFEVEL
+384 AIKRHFNSLEFEVEL

-405 TSDTI
+405 TSNTI
-410 LIQSPWVRDFAF
+410 IIQSPWVRDFAF
-422 KNRVPFIKDY
+422 KNRVPFIKEY

-443 SENESYGGEDMV
+443 SENESFGGEDMV
-455 QEESKKLLTEL
+455 QEESKKLLAEL

-478 AFHYKNVWLVKEDN
+478 AFHYKNVWLIRNDKE
-492 KNSYYSGSY
+492 NSYYSGSY

-525 DSELEEQYF
+525 DSELEEQYL
-534 EVFKKFGLKYIN
+534 EVFKRFGLKYIN
-546 SAIEDF
+546 AAIDDF
-552 NTLCNNPP
+552 NILCQNPP
-560 TKIDRDYLQKLR
+560 AKIDRDYLQKLR
-572 TVDNS
+572 KVENT
-577 KLKPFKGI
+577 KLSPFKGI
-585 GVEEFDG
+585 GVMEFDS
-592 ALASLENT
+592 ALRLLEET
-600 KTENLDYYRKI
+600 KTENLNHYRKI
-611 FFENEIERFE
+611 FFESEIERY
-621 KQANELSQKP
+621 KKLVIELSQKP
-631 ISIDRKKNLQKEFE
+631 LSPERKKSMQIEFE
-645 KVRDEFVDLLDLQ
+645 KLREEFLDFLDLQ
-658 MNKAKDVTD
+658 ISKGTEVMD

-675 SPQNHQKQHN
+675 IPQH
-685 YNHNKN
+685 NHNKN

>member
-10 RDFKSHI
+10 RDFKSNI
-17 SDVVEFLCVNGYEC
+17 SVVVEFLRVNGYEC
-31 EEDPEME
+31 EEDPEVE
-38 FSNEVVEFI
+38 FSGEAAEFI
-47 ENNFPAFLSERN
+47 ENNFPSFLSERN
-59 KENQKQAPKKKEK
+59 KDSQKKTTNQKEK
-72 SSDSILSEQIP
+72 SKNVNSGEQIP

-106 EFDWHYTI
+106 EFEWNYTV

-164 ILLKAINDLKADKML
+164 ILLKAIKDLKADKML

-203 TFTRDFDLY
+203 TFSRNFDLY
-212 VDNIGVAKE
+212 IDSIGVSKE

-227 SNLKSEKQAT
+227 SNLKSEKT
-237 FNKDFLPKNIEEVK
+237 PDFNKDFLPKSIEEVK

-264 KKNFLLQKC
+264 KKNFLLQEC
-273 TPVGAEGYKARVW
+273 TPTGAEGFKAKVW

-309 VIDTLSEALDKQ
+309 VIDTLSEALDKK
-321 DEIKAEL
+321 EELKSEL

-363 IDEAINNQD
+363 IEEAITRQD
-372 TTKIKEIEKEVE
+372 AVKIKEIEKEVE
-384 SIKRHFNSLEFEVEL
+384 AIKRHFNSLEFEVEL

-410 LIQSPWVRDFAF
+410 IIQSPWVRDFAF
-422 KNRVPFIKDY
+422 KNRVPFIKEY
-432 LRKGG
+432 LHKGG

-443 SENESYGGEDMV
+443 SENESFGGEDMV
-455 QEESKKLLTEL
+455 QEESKKLLAEL

-478 AFHYKNVWLVKEDN
+478 AFHYKNVWLIRKDKEN
-492 KNSYYSGSY
+492 IYYSGSY

-525 DSELEEQYF
+525 DSELEEQYL

-546 SAIEDF
+546 AAIDDF
-552 NTLCNNPP
+552 NTLCQNPP
-560 TKIDRDYLQKLR
+560 AKIDRDYLQKLR
-572 TVDNS
+572 KVENT
-577 KLKPFKGI
+577 KLSPFKGI
-585 GVEEFDG
+585 GVMEFDS
-592 ALASLENT
+592 ALGLLEET
-600 KTENLDYYRKI
+600 KTENLNHYRKI
-611 FFENEIERFE
+611 FFESEIERYK
-621 KQANELSQKP
+621 KQVIELSQKP
-631 ISIDRKKNLQKEFE
+631 LSPDRKKSLQNEFE
-645 KVRDEFVDLLDLQ
+645 KLREEFLDFLDIQ
-658 MNKAKDVTD
+658 ISKGTEVTD

-675 SPQNHQKQHN
+675 IPQHQKQH
-685 YNHNKN
+685 NHNKN

>member
-10 RDFKSHI
+10 RDFKSNI
-17 SDVVEFLCVNGYEC
+17 SIVVEFLRVNGYEC
-31 EEDPEME
+31 DEDPEVE
-38 FSNEVVEFI
+38 FSSEVLEFI
-47 ENNFPAFLSERN
+47 ENNLPAFLFEKN
-59 KENQKQAPKKKEK
+59 KESQKQTPKQKDK
-72 SSDSILSEQIP
+72 SKDVSSGAQIP

-100 RIIGFT
+100 RIVGFT
-106 EFDWHYTI
+106 EFEWNYTI

-164 ILLKAINDLKADKML
+164 ILLKAIKDLKADKML

-212 VDNIGVAKE
+212 IDSIGVSKE
-221 KVKEIF
+221 KVKAIF
-227 SNLKSEKQAT
+227 SNIKSEKT
-237 FNKDFLPKNIEEVK
+237 PNFDKDFLPKNIEEVK

-264 KKNFLLQKC
+264 KKNFLLQEC
-273 TPVGAEGYKARVW
+273 TPVGAEGFKAKVW

-309 VIDTLSEALDKQ
+309 VIDTLSEALDQQ
-321 DEIKAEL
+321 DELKSEL
-328 LERLVKVDDEIEF
+328 LERLVKVDDDIEF

-349 QVEIEQALIHKQEE
+349 QVEIEQVLIHKQEE
-363 IDEAINNQD
+363 IEDAITRQD
-372 TTKIKEIEKEVE
+372 AVKIKEIEKEVE
-384 SIKRHFNSLEFEVEL
+384 AIKRHFNSLEFEVEL

-422 KNRVPFIKDY
+422 KNRVPFIKEY

-443 SENESYGGEDMV
+443 SENESFGGEDMV
-455 QEESKKLLTEL
+455 QEESKKLLAEL

-478 AFHYKNVWLVKEDN
+478 AFHYKNVWLIRKDKE
-492 KNSYYSGSY
+492 NSYYSGSY

-525 DSELEEQYF
+525 DSELEEQYL

-546 SAIEDF
+546 AAIDDF
-552 NTLCNNPP
+552 NILCQNPP
-560 TKIDRDYLQKLR
+560 AKIDRDYLQKLR
-572 TVDNS
+572 KVENT
-577 KLKPFKGI
+577 KLLPFKGI
-585 GVEEFDG
+585 GVMEFDS
-592 ALASLENT
+592 ALGLLEDT
-600 KTENLDYYRKI
+600 KTENLNHYRKI
-611 FFENEIERFE
+611 FFESEIERY
-621 KQANELSQKP
+621 KKLVIELSQKP
-631 ISIDRKKNLQKEFE
+631 LSQDRKKSMKIEFE
-645 KVRDEFVDLLDLQ
+645 KLREEFLDFLDLQ
-658 MNKAKDVTD
+658 ISKGMEVTD

-675 SPQNHQKQHN
+675 IPQHNKQH
-685 YNHNKN
+685 NHNKN

>member
-10 RDFKSHI
+10 RDFKSNI
-17 SDVVEFLCVNGYEC
+17 SIVVEFLRVNGYEC
-31 EEDPEME
+31 DEDPEVE
-38 FSNEVVEFI
+38 FSSEVLEFI
-47 ENNFPAFLSERN
+47 ENNLPAFLFEKN
-59 KENQKQAPKKKEK
+59 KESQKQTPKQKDK
-72 SSDSILSEQIP
+72 SKDVSSGAQIP

-100 RIIGFT
+100 RIVGFT
-106 EFDWHYTI
+106 EFEWNYTI

-164 ILLKAINDLKADKML
+164 ILLKAIKDLKADKML

-212 VDNIGVAKE
+212 IDSIGVSKE
-221 KVKEIF
+221 KVKAIF
-227 SNLKSEKQAT
+227 SNIKSEKT
-237 FNKDFLPKNIEEVK
+237 PNFDKDFLPKNIEEVK

-264 KKNFLLQKC
+264 KKNFLLQEC
-273 TPVGAEGYKARVW
+273 TPVGAEGFKAKVW

-309 VIDTLSEALDKQ
+309 VIDALSEALDKQ

-443 SENESYGGEDMV
+443 SENESFGGEDMV
-455 QEESKKLLTEL
+455 QEESKKLLAEL

-478 AFHYKNVWLVKEDN
+478 AFHYKNVWLIRKDKE
-492 KNSYYSGSY
+492 NSYYSGSY

-525 DSELEEQYF
+525 DSELEEQYL

-546 SAIEDF
+546 AAIDDF
-552 NTLCNNPP
+552 NILCQNPP
-560 TKIDRDYLQKLR
+560 AKIDRDYLQKLR
-572 TVDNS
+572 KVENT
-577 KLKPFKGI
+577 KLLPFKGI
-585 GVEEFDG
+585 GVIEFDS
-592 ALASLENT
+592 ALGLLEET
-600 KTENLDYYRKI
+600 KTENLNLYRKI
-611 FFENEIERFE
+611 FFESEIERY
-621 KQANELSQKP
+621 KKLVIELSQKP
-631 ISIDRKKNLQKEFE
+631 LSQDRKKSLQIEFE
-645 KVRDEFVDLLDLQ
+645 KLREEFLDFLDLQ
-658 MNKAKDVTD
+658 ISKGTEVTD

-675 SPQNHQKQHN
+675 IPQHNKQH
-685 YNHNKN
+685 NHNKN

>member
-10 RDFKSHI
+10 RDFKSNI
-17 SDVVEFLCVNGYEC
+17 SIVVEFLRVNGYEC
-31 EEDPEME
+31 EEDPEVE
-38 FSNEVVEFI
+38 FSSEVLEFI
-47 ENNFPAFLSERN
+47 ENNLPAFLFEKN
-59 KENQKQAPKKKEK
+59 KESQKQTPKQKDK
-72 SSDSILSEQIP
+72 SKDVSSGAQIP

-100 RIIGFT
+100 RIVGFT
-106 EFDWHYTI
+106 EFEWNYTI

-164 ILLKAINDLKADKML
+164 ILLKAIKDLKADKML

-212 VDNIGVAKE
+212 IDSIGVSKE
-221 KVKEIF
+221 KVKAIF
-227 SNLKSEKQAT
+227 SNIKSEKT
-237 FNKDFLPKNIEEVK
+237 PNFDKDFLPKNIEEVK

-264 KKNFLLQKC
+264 KKNFLLQEC
-273 TPVGAEGYKARVW
+273 TPVGAEGFKAKVW

-309 VIDTLSEALDKQ
+309 VIDTLSEALDQQ
-321 DEIKAEL
+321 DELKSEL
-328 LERLVKVDDEIEF
+328 LERLVKVDDDIEF

-349 QVEIEQALIHKQEE
+349 QVEIEQVLIHKQEE
-363 IDEAINNQD
+363 IEDAITRQD
-372 TTKIKEIEKEVE
+372 AVKIKEIEKEVE
-384 SIKRHFNSLEFEVEL
+384 AIKRHFNSLEFEVEL

-422 KNRVPFIKDY
+422 KNRVPFIKEY

-443 SENESYGGEDMV
+443 SENESFGGEDMV
-455 QEESKKLLTEL
+455 QEESKKLLAEL

-478 AFHYKNVWLVKEDN
+478 AFHYKNVWLIRKDKE
-492 KNSYYSGSY
+492 NSYYSGSY

-525 DSELEEQYF
+525 DSELEEQYL

-546 SAIEDF
+546 AAIDDF
-552 NTLCNNPP
+552 NILCQNPP
-560 TKIDRDYLQKLR
+560 AKIDRDYLQKLR
-572 TVDNS
+572 KVENT
-577 KLKPFKGI
+577 KLLPFKGI
-585 GVEEFDG
+585 GVMEFDS
-592 ALASLENT
+592 ALGLLEDT
-600 KTENLDYYRKI
+600 KTENLNHYRKI
-611 FFENEIERFE
+611 FFESEIERY
-621 KQANELSQKP
+621 KKLVIELSQKP
-631 ISIDRKKNLQKEFE
+631 LSQDRKKSMKIEFE
-645 KVRDEFVDLLDLQ
+645 KLREEFLDFLDLQ
-658 MNKAKDVTD
+658 ISKGMEVTD

-675 SPQNHQKQHN
+675 IPQHNKQH
-685 YNHNKN
+685 NHNKN

>member
-17 SDVVEFLCVNGYEC
+17 SDVADFLRINGYDCDENPD
-31 EEDPEME
+31 EE
-38 FSNEVVEFI
+38 FSSEVVEFI
-47 ENNFPAFLSERN
+47 ENNFPAFLSDRN
-59 KENQKQAPKKKEK
+59 KESQKQTPKKKEK
-72 SSDSILSEQIP
+72 GNEVSLGEQIP

-106 EFDWHYTI
+106 EFDWNYTV

-143 SAEKIGNILGFDIQ
+143 SAERIGDILGFDIQ

-164 ILLKAINDLKADKML
+164 ILLKAIKDLKADKML
-179 DGDESILWLTDVG
+179 DGDESILWLTEVG

-212 VDNIGVAKE
+212 IDSIGVAKE

-227 SNLKSEKQAT
+227 SNLKSEKQLT

-251 PIAELQAPEIHFP
+251 PLAELQAPEIHFP
-264 KKNFLLQKC
+264 KKNFLLQEC
-273 TPVGAEGYKARVW
+273 TPTGIEGFKAKVW

-296 TLRAIVYDEKQNK
+296 TMRAIVYDEKQNK
-309 VIDTLSEALDKQ
+309 VIDALSEALDKQ
-321 DEIKAEL
+321 EEIKSEL

-349 QVEIEQALIHKQEE
+349 QIEIEQVLIHKQEE
-363 IDEAINNQD
+363 IDEAINQQN
-372 TTKIKEIEKEVE
+372 TSKIKAIEQEIEG
-384 SIKRHFNSLEFEVEL
+384 IKRHFNSLEFEVEL

-405 TSDTI
+405 TSDSI

-422 KNRVPFIKDY
+422 KNRVPFIKEY

-443 SENESYGGEDMV
+443 SKNESFGGEEMV
-455 QEESKKLLTEL
+455 QEESRKLLAEL

-473 CCELP
+473 YCELP
-478 AFHYKNVWLVKEDN
+478 AFHYKNVWLIRKNN

-525 DSELEEQYF
+525 DSELEEQYL

-546 SAIEDF
+546 STIDDF
-552 NTLCNNPP
+552 NTLCQNPP
-560 TKIDRDYLQKLR
+560 AKIDRDYLQKLR
-572 TVDNS
+572 KVENT
-577 KLKPFKGI
+577 KLTPFKGI
-585 GVEEFDG
+585 GVEEFDS
-592 ALASLENT
+592 ALGTLEDT
-600 KTENLDYYRKI
+600 KTENLNYYRKI
-611 FFENEIERFE
+611 FFESEIERYK
-621 KQANELSQKP
+621 KQVTELSQKP
-631 ISIDRKKNLQKEFE
+631 LSPDRKKSLQNEFD
-645 KVRDEFVDLLDLQ
+645 KLRDEFVDFLDLQ
-658 MNKAKDVTD
+658 MSKGIEVTD

-675 SPQNHQKQHN
+675 NPQNRQ
-685 YNHNKN
+685 NHHRKNKN
-691 KKRR
+691 KK

>member
-10 RDFKSHI
+10 RDFKSNI
-17 SDVVEFLCVNGYEC
+17 SIVVEFLRVNGYEC
-31 EEDPEME
+31 DEDPEVE
-38 FSNEVVEFI
+38 FSSEVLEFI
-47 ENNFPAFLSERN
+47 ENNLPAFLFEKN
-59 KENQKQAPKKKEK
+59 KESQKQTPKQKDK
-72 SSDSILSEQIP
+72 SKDVSSGAQIP

-100 RIIGFT
+100 RIVGFT
-106 EFDWHYTI
+106 EFEWNYTI

-164 ILLKAINDLKADKML
+164 ILLKAIKDLKADKML

-212 VDNIGVAKE
+212 IDSIGVSKE
-221 KVKEIF
+221 KVKAIF
-227 SNLKSEKQAT
+227 SNIKSEKT
-237 FNKDFLPKNIEEVK
+237 PNFDKDFLPKNIEEVK

-264 KKNFLLQKC
+264 KKNFLLQEC
-273 TPVGAEGYKARVW
+273 TPVGAEGFKAKVW

-309 VIDTLSEALDKQ
+309 VIDTLSEALDQQ
-321 DEIKAEL
+321 DELKSEL
-328 LERLVKVDDEIEF
+328 LERLVKVDDDIEF

-349 QVEIEQALIHKQEE
+349 QVEIEQVLIHKQEE
-363 IDEAINNQD
+363 IEDAITRQD
-372 TTKIKEIEKEVE
+372 AVKIKEIEKEVE
-384 SIKRHFNSLEFEVEL
+384 VIKRHFNSLEFEVEL

-422 KNRVPFIKDY
+422 KNRVPFIKEY

-443 SENESYGGEDMV
+443 SENESFGGEDMV
-455 QEESKKLLTEL
+455 QEESKKLLAEL

-478 AFHYKNVWLVKEDN
+478 AFHYKNVWLIRKDKE
-492 KNSYYSGSY
+492 NSYYSGSY

-525 DSELEEQYF
+525 DSELEEQYL

-546 SAIEDF
+546 AAIDDF
-552 NTLCNNPP
+552 NILCQNPP
-560 TKIDRDYLQKLR
+560 AKIDRDYLQKLR
-572 TVDNS
+572 KVENT
-577 KLKPFKGI
+577 KLLPFKGI
-585 GVEEFDG
+585 GVIEFDS
-592 ALASLENT
+592 ALGLLEET
-600 KTENLDYYRKI
+600 KTENLNLYRKI
-611 FFENEIERFE
+611 FFESEIERY
-621 KQANELSQKP
+621 KKLVIELSQKP
-631 ISIDRKKNLQKEFE
+631 LSQDRKKSLQIEFE
-645 KVRDEFVDLLDLQ
+645 KLRKEFLDFLDLQ
-658 MNKAKDVTD
+658 ISKGTEVTD

-675 SPQNHQKQHN
+675 IPQHNKQH
-685 YNHNKN
+685 NHNKN

>member
-1 MKKRLSKIA
+1 VKKRLSKIA

-17 SDVVEFLCVNGYEC
+17 SDVADFLRINGYDCDENPD
-31 EEDPEME
+31 EE
-38 FSNEVVEFI
+38 FSSEVVEFI
-47 ENNFPAFLSERN
+47 ENNFPAFLSDRN
-59 KENQKQAPKKKEK
+59 KESQKQIPKKKEK
-72 SSDSILSEQIP
+72 SNELSLGEQIP

-90 SASKE
+90 SASNE

-106 EFDWHYTI
+106 EFDWNYTI

-164 ILLKAINDLKADKML
+164 ILLKAIKDLKADKML

-212 VDNIGVAKE
+212 IDSIGVAKE

-227 SNLKSEKQAT
+227 SNLKSEKQLT

-251 PIAELQAPEIHFP
+251 PLAELQAPEIHFP
-264 KKNFLLQKC
+264 KKNFLLQEC
-273 TPVGAEGYKARVW
+273 NPTGVEGFKAKVW

-296 TLRAIVYDEKQNK
+296 TMRAIVYDEKQNK
-309 VIDTLSEALDKQ
+309 VIDALSEALDKK
-321 DEIKAEL
+321 DEIKSEL

-341 TNEEKQKE
+341 TSEEKQKE
-349 QVEIEQALIHKQEE
+349 QIEIEQALIHKQEE
-363 IDEAINNQD
+363 IEDAINNQD

-443 SENESYGGEDMV
+443 SENESFGGEPMV
-455 QEESKKLLTEL
+455 QEESKKLLAEL
-466 DKNLNFY
+466 EKNLNFY

-478 AFHYKNVWLVKEDN
+478 AFHYKNVWLIRKDK

-525 DSELEEQYF
+525 DSELEEQYL
-534 EVFKKFGLKYIN
+534 EVFKRFGLKYIN
-546 SAIEDF
+546 SAIDDF
-552 NTLCNNPP
+552 NTLCQNPP
-560 TKIDRDYLQKLR
+560 AKIDRDYLQKLR
-572 TVDNS
+572 KVENT
-577 KLKPFKGI
+577 KLAPFKSI
-585 GVEEFDG
+585 GVEEFDN
-592 ALASLENT
+592 ALGLLDKT
-600 KTENLDYYRKI
+600 KTENLNHYRKI
-611 FFENEIERFE
+611 FFESEIERYK
-621 KQANELSQKP
+621 KQVIELSQKP
-631 ISIDRKKNLQKEFE
+631 LSPDKKKSLQNEFNKLRE
-645 KVRDEFVDLLDLQ
+645 EFLDFLDIQ
-658 MNKAKDVTD
+658 MSKGTEVTD

-675 SPQNHQKQHN
+675 NPQNHQKPN
-685 YNHNKN
+685 NNNKN
-691 KKRR
+691 KRRR

>member
-10 RDFKSHI
+10 RDFKSNI
-17 SDVVEFLCVNGYEC
+17 SVVVEFLRENGYEC
-31 EEDPEME
+31 EEDPEVE
-38 FSNEVVEFI
+38 ISSELAEFI
-47 ENNFPAFLSERN
+47 ENNFPAFLSERF
-59 KENQKQAPKKKEK
+59 KENLKQAPKEKEK
-72 SSDSILSEQIP
+72 STDTFPKEQVP
-83 LELKIIE
+83 LELKIID

-133 LCDLLLTEQM
+133 LCDLLLIEQM
-143 SAEKIGNILGFDIQ
+143 SAAKIGNILGFDIQ

-164 ILLKAINDLKADKML
+164 ILLKVIKDLKADKML
-179 DGDESILWLTDVG
+179 DGDESIFWLTDVG

-212 VDNIGVAKE
+212 TDSLGVAKE
-221 KVKEIF
+221 KVKEVF

-237 FNKDFLPKNIEEVK
+237 FNKDFLPRNTDEVK
-251 PIAELQAPEIHFP
+251 PLAELQAPEIHFP
-264 KKNFLLQKC
+264 KKNFLLQEC
-273 TPVGAEGYKARVW
+273 TPTGAEGFKAKVW

-309 VIDTLSEALDKQ
+309 VIDALSEALNKQ
-321 DEIKAEL
+321 DEIKSEL

-341 TNEEKQKE
+341 TNEEKQQE

-372 TTKIKEIEKEVE
+372 TTKIKEIEKEIE

-437 RVYIAY
+437 RVYIAF
-443 SENESYGGEDMV
+443 SENESFGGEDMV

-478 AFHYKNVWLVKEDN
+478 AFHYKNVWLVKKDN

-516 QEKMTRMDW
+516 QEKMTRMDL

-585 GVEEFDG
+585 GVEEFDR

-600 KTENLDYYRKI
+600 KTENLNYYRKI
-611 FFENEIERFE
+611 FFEIEIERIE

-631 ISIDRKKNLQKEFE
+631 ILIDRKKNLQKDFE

-667 MINNLKVF
+667 LINNLKVF
-675 SPQNHQKQHN
+675 SPQYHQKQHN
-685 YNHNKN
+685 HNHNKN

>member
-17 SDVVEFLCVNGYEC
+17 SDVVEFLRVNGYEC
-31 EEDPEME
+31 EEDPEVE
-38 FSNEVVEFI
+38 FSNEVIEFI

-59 KENQKQAPKKKEK
+59 KENQTPKKKEK
-72 SSDSILSEQIP
+72 SDDSIPSEQVP

-106 EFDWHYTI
+106 EFDWHYTV

-143 SAEKIGNILGFDIQ
+143 SAEQIGNILGFDIQ

-164 ILLKAINDLKADKML
+164 ILLKAIKDLKSDKML

-203 TFTRDFDLY
+203 TFTRNFDLY

-237 FNKDFLPKNIEEVK
+237 FNKDFLPKNNEEVK
-251 PIAELQAPEIHFP
+251 PLAELQAPEIHFP
-264 KKNFLLQKC
+264 KKNFLLQEC
-273 TPVGAEGYKARVW
+273 TPTRAEGYKAKVW
-286 VVLLENFRDN
+286 VVLLENFRDS
-296 TLRAIVYDEKQNK
+296 TMRAVVYDEKQNK
-309 VIDTLSEALDKQ
+309 VIDALSEALDKQ

-372 TTKIKEIEKEVE
+372 TTKIKEIQKEVE

-437 RVYIAY
+437 RVYIAF
-443 SENESYGGEDMV
+443 SENESFGGEDMV
-455 QEESKKLLTEL
+455 QEESKKLLAEL

-478 AFHYKNVWLVKEDN
+478 AFHYKNVWLVKKDN

-585 GVEEFDG
+585 GVEEFDD

-600 KTENLDYYRKI
+600 KTENLNYYRKI

-645 KVRDEFVDLLDLQ
+645 KVRDEFVELLDLQ

>member
-10 RDFKSHI
+10 RDFKSNI
-17 SDVVEFLCVNGYEC
+17 SIVVEFLRVNGYEC
-31 EEDPEME
+31 DEDPEVE
-38 FSNEVVEFI
+38 FSSEVLEFI
-47 ENNFPAFLSERN
+47 ENNLPAFLFEKN
-59 KENQKQAPKKKEK
+59 KESQKQTPKQKDK
-72 SSDSILSEQIP
+72 SKDVSSGAQIP

-100 RIIGFT
+100 RIVGFT
-106 EFDWHYTI
+106 EFEWNYTI

-164 ILLKAINDLKADKML
+164 ILLKAIKDLKADKML

-212 VDNIGVAKE
+212 IDSIGVSKE
-221 KVKEIF
+221 KVKAIF
-227 SNLKSEKQAT
+227 SNIKSEKT
-237 FNKDFLPKNIEEVK
+237 PNFDKDFLPKNIEEVK

-264 KKNFLLQKC
+264 KKNFLLQEC
-273 TPVGAEGYKARVW
+273 TPVGAEGFKAKVW

-309 VIDTLSEALDKQ
+309 VIDTLSEALDQQ
-321 DEIKAEL
+321 DELKSEL
-328 LERLVKVDDEIEF
+328 LERLVKVDDDIEF

-349 QVEIEQALIHKQEE
+349 QVEIEQVLIHKQEE
-363 IDEAINNQD
+363 IEDAITRQD
-372 TTKIKEIEKEVE
+372 AVKIKEIEKEVE
-384 SIKRHFNSLEFEVEL
+384 AIKRHFNSLEFEVEL

-422 KNRVPFIKDY
+422 KNRVPFIKEY

-443 SENESYGGEDMV
+443 SENESFGGEDMV
-455 QEESKKLLTEL
+455 QEESKKLLAEL

-478 AFHYKNVWLVKEDN
+478 AFHYKNVWLIRKDKE
-492 KNSYYSGSY
+492 NSYYSGSY

-525 DSELEEQYF
+525 DSELEEQYL

-546 SAIEDF
+546 AAIDDF
-552 NTLCNNPP
+552 NILCQNPP
-560 TKIDRDYLQKLR
+560 AKIDRDYLQKLR
-572 TVDNS
+572 KVENT
-577 KLKPFKGI
+577 KLLPFKGI
-585 GVEEFDG
+585 GVIEFDS
-592 ALASLENT
+592 ALGLLEET
-600 KTENLDYYRKI
+600 KTENLNLYRKI
-611 FFENEIERFE
+611 FFESEIERY
-621 KQANELSQKP
+621 KKLVIELSQKP
-631 ISIDRKKNLQKEFE
+631 LSQDRKKSLQIEFE
-645 KVRDEFVDLLDLQ
+645 KLREEFLDFLDLQ
-658 MNKAKDVTD
+658 ISKGMEVTD

-675 SPQNHQKQHN
+675 IPQHNKQH
-685 YNHNKN
+685 NHNKN

>member
-10 RDFKSHI
+10 RDFKSNI
-17 SDVVEFLCVNGYEC
+17 SIVVEFLRVNGYEC
-31 EEDPEME
+31 DEDPEVE
-38 FSNEVVEFI
+38 FSSEVLEFI
-47 ENNFPAFLSERN
+47 ENNLPAFLFEKN
-59 KENQKQAPKKKEK
+59 KESQKQTPKQKDK
-72 SSDSILSEQIP
+72 SKDVSSGAQIP

-100 RIIGFT
+100 RIVGFT
-106 EFDWHYTI
+106 EFEWNYTI

-164 ILLKAINDLKADKML
+164 ILLKAIKDLKADKML

-212 VDNIGVAKE
+212 IDSIGVSKE
-221 KVKEIF
+221 KVKAIF
-227 SNLKSEKQAT
+227 SNIKSEKIPN
-237 FNKDFLPKNIEEVK
+237 FDKDFLPKNIEEVK

-264 KKNFLLQKC
+264 KKNFLLQEC
-273 TPVGAEGYKARVW
+273 TPVGAEGFKAKVW

-309 VIDTLSEALDKQ
+309 VIDTLSEALDQQ
-321 DEIKAEL
+321 DELKSEL
-328 LERLVKVDDEIEF
+328 LERLVKVDDDIEF

-349 QVEIEQALIHKQEE
+349 QVEIEQVLIHKQEE
-363 IDEAINNQD
+363 IEDAITRQD
-372 TTKIKEIEKEVE
+372 AVKIKEIEKEVE
-384 SIKRHFNSLEFEVEL
+384 VIKRHFNSLEFEVEL

-422 KNRVPFIKDY
+422 KNRVPFIKEY

-443 SENESYGGEDMV
+443 SENESFGGEDMV
-455 QEESKKLLTEL
+455 QEESKKLLAEL

-478 AFHYKNVWLVKEDN
+478 AFHYKNVWLIRKDKE
-492 KNSYYSGSY
+492 NSYYSGSY

-525 DSELEEQYF
+525 DSELEEQYL
-534 EVFKKFGLKYIN
+534 EVFKRFGLKYIN
-546 SAIEDF
+546 AAIDDF
-552 NTLCNNPP
+552 NILCQNPP
-560 TKIDRDYLQKLR
+560 AKIDRDYLQKLR
-572 TVDNS
+572 KVENT
-577 KLKPFKGI
+577 KLSPFKGI
-585 GVEEFDG
+585 GVMEFDS
-592 ALASLENT
+592 ALGLLEET
-600 KTENLDYYRKI
+600 KTENLNLYRKI
-611 FFENEIERFE
+611 FFESEIERY
-621 KQANELSQKP
+621 KKLVIELSQKP
-631 ISIDRKKNLQKEFE
+631 LSQDRKKSLQIEFE
-645 KVRDEFVDLLDLQ
+645 KLREEFLDFLDLQ
-658 MNKAKDVTD
+658 ISKGTEVTD

-675 SPQNHQKQHN
+675 IPQHNKQH
-685 YNHNKN
+685 NHNKN

>member
-10 RDFKSHI
+10 RDFKSNI
-17 SDVVEFLCVNGYEC
+17 SIVVEFLRVNGYEC
-31 EEDPEME
+31 EEDPEVE
-38 FSNEVVEFI
+38 FSSEVVEFI
-47 ENNFPAFLSERN
+47 ENNLPAFLFEKN
-59 KENQKQAPKKKEK
+59 KESQKQSPKQKDK
-72 SSDSILSEQIP
+72 SKDVNSEAHIP

-100 RIIGFT
+100 RIVGFT
-106 EFDWHYTI
+106 EFEWNYTI

-164 ILLKAINDLKADKML
+164 ILLKAIKDLKADKML

-212 VDNIGVAKE
+212 IDSIGVSKE

-227 SNLKSEKQAT
+227 SNIKSEKT
-237 FNKDFLPKNIEEVK
+237 PNFDKDFLPKNIEEVK

-264 KKNFLLQKC
+264 KKNFLLQEC
-273 TPVGAEGYKARVW
+273 TPVGAEGFKAKVW

-321 DEIKAEL
+321 DELKSEL
-328 LERLVKVDDEIEF
+328 LERLVKVDDDIEF

-363 IDEAINNQD
+363 IEDAITRQD
-372 TTKIKEIEKEVE
+372 AVKIKEIEKEVE
-384 SIKRHFNSLEFEVEL
+384 AIKRHFNSLEFEVEL

-422 KNRVPFIKDY
+422 KNRVPFIKEY

-443 SENESYGGEDMV
+443 SENESFGGEDMV
-455 QEESKKLLTEL
+455 QEESKKLLAEL

-478 AFHYKNVWLVKEDN
+478 AFHYKNVWLIRKDRE
-492 KNSYYSGSY
+492 NSYYSGSY

-525 DSELEEQYF
+525 DSELEEQYLD
-534 EVFKKFGLKYIN
+534 VFKKFGLKYIN
-546 SAIEDF
+546 SAIDDF
-552 NTLCNNPP
+552 NTLCQNPP
-560 TKIDRDYLQKLR
+560 AKIDRDYLQKLR
-572 TVDNS
+572 KVENT
-577 KLKPFKGI
+577 KLSPFKGI
-585 GVEEFDG
+585 GVMEFDS
-592 ALASLENT
+592 ALGLLEET
-600 KTENLDYYRKI
+600 KTENLNHYRKI
-611 FFENEIERFE
+611 FFESEIERYKKQVIELSE
-621 KQANELSQKP
+621 KQLSP
-631 ISIDRKKNLQKEFE
+631 DRKKSLQNEFDKLRE
-645 KVRDEFVDLLDLQ
+645 EFLDFLDLQ
-658 MNKAKDVTD
+658 ISKGTEVTD

-675 SPQNHQKQHN
+675 IPQHQKQN
-685 YNHNKN
+685 NHNKN

>member
-17 SDVVEFLCVNGYEC
+17 SDVADFLRINGYDCDENPD
-31 EEDPEME
+31 EE
-38 FSNEVVEFI
+38 FSSEVVEFI
-47 ENNFPAFLSERN
+47 ENNFPAFLSDRN
-59 KENQKQAPKKKEK
+59 KESQKQIPKKKEK
-72 SSDSILSEQIP
+72 SNELSLGEQIP

-90 SASKE
+90 SASNE

-106 EFDWHYTI
+106 EFDWNYTI

-164 ILLKAINDLKADKML
+164 ILLKAIKDLKADKML

-212 VDNIGVAKE
+212 IDSIGVAKE

-227 SNLKSEKQAT
+227 SNLKSEKQLT

-251 PIAELQAPEIHFP
+251 PLAELQAPEIHFP
-264 KKNFLLQKC
+264 KKNFLLQEC
-273 TPVGAEGYKARVW
+273 NPTGVEGFKAKVW

-296 TLRAIVYDEKQNK
+296 TMRAIVYDEKQNK
-309 VIDTLSEALDKQ
+309 VIDALSEALDKK
-321 DEIKAEL
+321 DEIKSEL

-341 TNEEKQKE
+341 TSEEKQKE
-349 QVEIEQALIHKQEE
+349 QIEIEQALIHKQEE
-363 IDEAINNQD
+363 IEDAINNQD

-443 SENESYGGEDMV
+443 SENESFGGEPMV
-455 QEESKKLLTEL
+455 QEESKKLLAEL
-466 DKNLNFY
+466 EKNLNFY

-478 AFHYKNVWLVKEDN
+478 AFHYKNVWLIRKDK

-525 DSELEEQYF
+525 DSELEEQYL
-534 EVFKKFGLKYIN
+534 EVFKRFGLKYIN
-546 SAIEDF
+546 SAIDDF
-552 NTLCNNPP
+552 NTLCQNPP
-560 TKIDRDYLQKLR
+560 AKIDRDYLQKLR
-572 TVDNS
+572 KVENT
-577 KLKPFKGI
+577 KLAPFKSI
-585 GVEEFDG
+585 GVEEFDN
-592 ALASLENT
+592 ALGLLDKT
-600 KTENLDYYRKI
+600 KTENLNHYRKI
-611 FFENEIERFE
+611 FFESEIERYK
-621 KQANELSQKP
+621 KQVIELSQKP
-631 ISIDRKKNLQKEFE
+631 LSPDKKKSLQNEFNKLRE
-645 KVRDEFVDLLDLQ
+645 EFLDFLDIQ
-658 MNKAKDVTD
+658 MSKGTEVTD

-675 SPQNHQKQHN
+675 NPQNHQKPN
-685 YNHNKN
+685 NNNKN
-691 KKRR
+691 KRRR

>member
-10 RDFKSHI
+10 RDFKCNI
-17 SDVVEFLCVNGYEC
+17 PTVVEFLRVNGYDC
-31 EEDPEME
+31 DEDPEVE
-38 FSNEVVEFI
+38 FSIEVVEFI
-47 ENNFPAFLSERN
+47 DNNLPAFLSERN
-59 KENQKQAPKKKEK
+59 KESQKQTPKEK
-72 SSDSILSEQIP
+72 DKSKGASLGEQIP

-106 EFDWHYTI
+106 EFDWTYTI

-157 KDPAEND
+157 NDPAENN
-164 ILLKAINDLKADKML
+164 ILLKAIKDLKADKML

-192 IEYAKNGVKFS
+192 VEYAKTGVKFS
-203 TFTRDFDLY
+203 TFTRNFDLY
-212 VDNIGVAKE
+212 IDNIGVAKE

-227 SNLKSEKQAT
+227 SNLKSEKQLA
-237 FNKDFLPKNIEEVK
+237 FNKDFLPKNIEGVK
-251 PIAELQAPEIHFP
+251 PLAELQAPEIHFP
-264 KKNFLLQKC
+264 QKNFLLQEC
-273 TPVGAEGYKARVW
+273 TPTGVEGFKAKVW

-296 TLRAIVYDEKQNK
+296 TMRAIVYDEKHNK
-309 VIDTLSEALDKQ
+309 VIEALSEALDKQ
-321 DEIKAEL
+321 DDLKSEL

-349 QVEIEQALIHKQEE
+349 QIEIEQELIHKQVE
-363 IDEAINNQD
+363 IDEAINQQD
-372 TTKIKEIEKEVE
+372 VIKIKEIEKEVE
-384 SIKRHFNSLEFEVEL
+384 AIKRHFNSLEFEVEL

-422 KNRVPFIKDY
+422 KNRVPFIKEY

-437 RVYIAY
+437 RVYISY
-443 SENESYGGEDMV
+443 SENESFGGEAMV
-455 QEESKKLLTEL
+455 QEESKKLLAEL

-473 CCELP
+473 CCEMP
-478 AFHYKNVWLVKEDN
+478 AFHYKNVWLIRKDK

-525 DSELEEQYF
+525 DSELEEQYLD
-534 EVFKKFGLKYIN
+534 VFKMFGLKYIN

-552 NTLCNNPP
+552 NTLCQNPP
-560 TKIDRDYLQKLR
+560 AKIDRDYLQKLR
-572 TVDNS
+572 KVENT
-577 KLKPFKGI
+577 KLTPFKGI
-585 GVEEFDG
+585 GVKEFDS
-592 ALASLENT
+592 ALRTLEET
-600 KTENLDYYRKI
+600 KTENLNHYRKF
-611 FFENEIERFE
+611 FFESEIERYK
-621 KQANELSQKP
+621 KQVVELSQKP
-631 ISIDRKKNLQKEFE
+631 LSPDRKKGLQNEFNKLRE
-645 KVRDEFVDLLDLQ
+645 EFLDFLDLQ
-658 MNKAKDVTD
+658 MSKGTEVSD

-675 SPQNHQKQHN
+675 NQQNHQNQ
-685 YNHNKN
+685 NKF
-691 KKRR
+691 KIRR

>member
-10 RDFKSHI
+10 RDFKSNI
-17 SDVVEFLCVNGYEC
+17 SIVVEFLRVNGYEC
-31 EEDPEME
+31 DEDPEVE
-38 FSNEVVEFI
+38 FSSEVLEFI
-47 ENNFPAFLSERN
+47 ENNLPAFLFEKN
-59 KENQKQAPKKKEK
+59 KESQKQTPKQKDK
-72 SSDSILSEQIP
+72 SKDVSSGAQIP

-100 RIIGFT
+100 RIVGFS
-106 EFDWHYTI
+106 EFEWNYTI

-164 ILLKAINDLKADKML
+164 ILLKAIKDLKADKML

-212 VDNIGVAKE
+212 IDSIGVSKE
-221 KVKEIF
+221 KVKAIF
-227 SNLKSEKQAT
+227 SNIKSEKT
-237 FNKDFLPKNIEEVK
+237 PNFDKDFLPKNIEEVK

-264 KKNFLLQKC
+264 KKNFLLQEC
-273 TPVGAEGYKARVW
+273 TPVGAEGFKAKVW

-309 VIDTLSEALDKQ
+309 VIDTLSEALDQQ
-321 DEIKAEL
+321 DELKSEL
-328 LERLVKVDDEIEF
+328 LERLVKVDDDIEF

-349 QVEIEQALIHKQEE
+349 QVEIEQVLIHKQEE
-363 IDEAINNQD
+363 IEDAITRQD
-372 TTKIKEIEKEVE
+372 AVKIKEIEKEVE
-384 SIKRHFNSLEFEVEL
+384 AIKRHFNSLEFEVEL

-422 KNRVPFIKDY
+422 KNRVPFIKEY

-443 SENESYGGEDMV
+443 SENESFGGEDMV
-455 QEESKKLLTEL
+455 QEESKKLLAEL

-478 AFHYKNVWLVKEDN
+478 AFHYKNVWLIRKDKE
-492 KNSYYSGSY
+492 NSYYSGSY

-525 DSELEEQYF
+525 DSELEEQYL

-546 SAIEDF
+546 AAIDDF
-552 NTLCNNPP
+552 NILCQNPP
-560 TKIDRDYLQKLR
+560 AKIDRDYLQKLR
-572 TVDNS
+572 KVENT
-577 KLKPFKGI
+577 KLLPFKGI
-585 GVEEFDG
+585 GVIEFDS
-592 ALASLENT
+592 ALGLLEET
-600 KTENLDYYRKI
+600 KTENLNLYRKI
-611 FFENEIERFE
+611 FFESEIERY
-621 KQANELSQKP
+621 KKLVIELSQKP
-631 ISIDRKKNLQKEFE
+631 LSQDRKKSMQIEFE
-645 KVRDEFVDLLDLQ
+645 KLREEFLDFLDLQ
-658 MNKAKDVTD
+658 ISKGTEVTD

-675 SPQNHQKQHN
+675 IPQHNKQH
-685 YNHNKN
+685 NHNKN

>member
-10 RDFKSHI
+10 RDFKSNI
-17 SDVVEFLCVNGYEC
+17 SIVVEFLRVNGYEC
-31 EEDPEME
+31 EEDPEVE
-38 FSNEVVEFI
+38 FSIEVVEFI
-47 ENNFPAFLSERN
+47 ENNLPAFLFEKN
-59 KENQKQAPKKKEK
+59 KESQKQTPKQKDK
-72 SSDSILSEQIP
+72 SKDVSSGAQIP

-100 RIIGFT
+100 RIVGFT
-106 EFDWHYTI
+106 EFEWNYTI

-164 ILLKAINDLKADKML
+164 ILLKAIKDLKADKML

-212 VDNIGVAKE
+212 IDSIGVSKE

-227 SNLKSEKQAT
+227 SNIKSEKT
-237 FNKDFLPKNIEEVK
+237 PNFDKDFLPKNIEEVK

-264 KKNFLLQKC
+264 KKNFLLQEC
-273 TPVGAEGYKARVW
+273 TPVGAEGFKAKVW

-309 VIDTLSEALDKQ
+309 VIDTLSEALDQQ
-321 DEIKAEL
+321 DELKSEL
-328 LERLVKVDDEIEF
+328 LERLVKVDDDIEF

-363 IDEAINNQD
+363 IEDAITRQD
-372 TTKIKEIEKEVE
+372 AVKIKEIEKEVE
-384 SIKRHFNSLEFEVEL
+384 AIKRHFNSLEFEVEL

-422 KNRVPFIKDY
+422 KNRVPFIKEY

-443 SENESYGGEDMV
+443 SENESFGGEDMV
-455 QEESKKLLTEL
+455 QEESKKLLAEL

-478 AFHYKNVWLVKEDN
+478 AFHYKNVWLIRKDKE
-492 KNSYYSGSY
+492 NSYYSGSY

-525 DSELEEQYF
+525 DSELEEQYL

-546 SAIEDF
+546 AAIDDF
-552 NTLCNNPP
+552 NILCQNPP
-560 TKIDRDYLQKLR
+560 AKIDRDYLQKLR
-572 TVDNS
+572 KVENT
-577 KLKPFKGI
+577 KLSPFKGI
-585 GVEEFDG
+585 GVLEFDS
-592 ALASLENT
+592 ALGLLEET
-600 KTENLDYYRKI
+600 KTENLNHYRKI
-611 FFENEIERFE
+611 FFESEIERY
-621 KQANELSQKP
+621 KKIVIELSQKP
-631 ISIDRKKNLQKEFE
+631 LSPDRKKSMQIEFE
-645 KVRDEFVDLLDLQ
+645 KLREEFLDFLDLQ
-658 MNKAKDVTD
+658 ISKGTEVTD

-675 SPQNHQKQHN
+675 IPQHNKQH
-685 YNHNKN
+685 NHNKN

>member
-1 MKKRLSKIA
+1 VKKRLSKIA

-17 SDVVEFLCVNGYEC
+17 SDVADFLRINGYDCDENPD
-31 EEDPEME
+31 EV
-38 FSNEVVEFI
+38 FSSEVVEFI
-47 ENNFPAFLSERN
+47 ENNFPAFLSDRN
-59 KENQKQAPKKKEK
+59 KESQKQIPKKKEK
-72 SSDSILSEQIP
+72 SNELSLGEQIP

-90 SASKE
+90 SASNE

-106 EFDWHYTI
+106 EFDWNYTI

-164 ILLKAINDLKADKML
+164 ILLKAIKDLKADKML

-212 VDNIGVAKE
+212 IDSIGVAKE

-227 SNLKSEKQAT
+227 SNLKSEKQLT

-251 PIAELQAPEIHFP
+251 PLAELQAPEIHFP
-264 KKNFLLQKC
+264 KKNFLLQEC
-273 TPVGAEGYKARVW
+273 NPTGVEGFKAKVW

-296 TLRAIVYDEKQNK
+296 TMRAIVYDEKQNK
-309 VIDTLSEALDKQ
+309 VIDALSEALDKK
-321 DEIKAEL
+321 DEIKSEL

-341 TNEEKQKE
+341 TSEEKQKE
-349 QVEIEQALIHKQEE
+349 QIEIEQALIHKQEE
-363 IDEAINNQD
+363 IEDAINNQD

-443 SENESYGGEDMV
+443 SENESFGGEPMV
-455 QEESKKLLTEL
+455 QEESKKLLAEL
-466 DKNLNFY
+466 EKNLNFY

-478 AFHYKNVWLVKEDN
+478 AFHYKNVWLIRKDK

-525 DSELEEQYF
+525 DSELEEQYL
-534 EVFKKFGLKYIN
+534 EVFKRFGLKYIN
-546 SAIEDF
+546 SAIDDF
-552 NTLCNNPP
+552 NTLCQNPP
-560 TKIDRDYLQKLR
+560 AKIDRDYLQKLR
-572 TVDNS
+572 KVENT
-577 KLKPFKGI
+577 KLAPFKSI
-585 GVEEFDG
+585 GVEEFDN
-592 ALASLENT
+592 ALGLLDKT
-600 KTENLDYYRKI
+600 KTENLNHYRKI
-611 FFENEIERFE
+611 FFESEIERYK
-621 KQANELSQKP
+621 KQVIELSQKP
-631 ISIDRKKNLQKEFE
+631 LSPDKKKSLQNEFNKLRE
-645 KVRDEFVDLLDLQ
+645 EFLDFLDIQ
-658 MNKAKDVTD
+658 MSKGTEVTD

-675 SPQNHQKQHN
+675 NPQNHQKPN
-685 YNHNKN
+685 NNNKN
-691 KKRR
+691 KRRR

>member
-10 RDFKSHI
+10 RDFKSNI
-17 SDVVEFLCVNGYEC
+17 SIVVEFLRVNGYEC
-31 EEDPEME
+31 DEDPEVE
-38 FSNEVVEFI
+38 FSSEVLEFI
-47 ENNFPAFLSERN
+47 ENNLPAFLFEKN
-59 KENQKQAPKKKEK
+59 KESQKQTPKQKDK
-72 SSDSILSEQIP
+72 SKDVSSGAQIP

-100 RIIGFT
+100 RIVGFT
-106 EFDWHYTI
+106 EFEWNYTI

-164 ILLKAINDLKADKML
+164 ILLKAIKDLKADKML

-212 VDNIGVAKE
+212 IDSIGVSKE
-221 KVKEIF
+221 KVKAIF
-227 SNLKSEKQAT
+227 SNIKSEKT
-237 FNKDFLPKNIEEVK
+237 PNFDKDFLPKNIEEVK

-264 KKNFLLQKC
+264 KKNFLLQEC
-273 TPVGAEGYKARVW
+273 TPVGAEGFKAKVW

-309 VIDTLSEALDKQ
+309 VIDTLSEALDQQ
-321 DEIKAEL
+321 DELKSEL
-328 LERLVKVDDEIEF
+328 LERLVKVDDDIEF

-349 QVEIEQALIHKQEE
+349 QVEIEQVLIHKQEE
-363 IDEAINNQD
+363 IEDAITRQD
-372 TTKIKEIEKEVE
+372 AVKIKEIEKEVE
-384 SIKRHFNSLEFEVEL
+384 VIKRHFNSLEFEVEL

-422 KNRVPFIKDY
+422 KNRVPFIKEY

-443 SENESYGGEDMV
+443 SENESFGGEDMV
-455 QEESKKLLTEL
+455 QEESKKLLAEL

-478 AFHYKNVWLVKEDN
+478 AFHYKNVWLIRKDKE
-492 KNSYYSGSY
+492 NSYYSGSY

-525 DSELEEQYF
+525 DSELEEQYL
-534 EVFKKFGLKYIN
+534 EVFKRFGLKYIN
-546 SAIEDF
+546 AAIDDF
-552 NTLCNNPP
+552 NILCQNPP
-560 TKIDRDYLQKLR
+560 AKIDRDYLQKLR
-572 TVDNS
+572 KVENT
-577 KLKPFKGI
+577 KLLPFKGI
-585 GVEEFDG
+585 GVIEFDS
-592 ALASLENT
+592 ALGLLEET
-600 KTENLDYYRKI
+600 KTENLNLYRKI
-611 FFENEIERFE
+611 FFESEIERY
-621 KQANELSQKP
+621 KKLVIELSQKP
-631 ISIDRKKNLQKEFE
+631 LSQDRKKSLQIEFE
-645 KVRDEFVDLLDLQ
+645 KLREEFLDFLDLQ
-658 MNKAKDVTD
+658 ISKGTEVTD

-675 SPQNHQKQHN
+675 IPQHNKQH
-685 YNHNKN
+685 NHNKN

>member
-10 RDFKSHI
+10 RDFKSNI
-17 SDVVEFLCVNGYEC
+17 SVVVDFLRINGYEC
-31 EEDPEME
+31 EEDPEVE
-38 FSNEVVEFI
+38 FSSEIAEFI
-47 ENNFPAFLSERN
+47 ENNFPAFLYERN
-59 KENQKQAPKKKEK
+59 KDSQKKTTNQKEK
-72 SSDSILSEQIP
+72 SKNVSSGEQIP

-106 EFDWHYTI
+106 EFEWNYTI

-143 SAEKIGNILGFDIQ
+143 SAEKIGSILGFDIQ

-164 ILLKAINDLKADKML
+164 ILLKAIKDLKADKML

-203 TFTRDFDLY
+203 TFSRNFDLY
-212 VDNIGVAKE
+212 IDNIGVSKE

-227 SNLKSEKQAT
+227 SNLKSEKT
-237 FNKDFLPKNIEEVK
+237 PNFNKDFLPKNIEEVK

-264 KKNFLLQKC
+264 KKNFLLQEC
-273 TPVGAEGYKARVW
+273 TPTGAEGFKAKVW

-296 TLRAIVYDEKQNK
+296 TLRAIVFDEKQNK

-321 DEIKAEL
+321 EELKSEL

-363 IDEAINNQD
+363 IEEAITRQD
-372 TTKIKEIEKEVE
+372 AVKIKEIEKEVE
-384 SIKRHFNSLEFEVEL
+384 AIKRHFNSLEFEVEL

-422 KNRVPFIKDY
+422 KNRVPFIKEY

-443 SENESYGGEDMV
+443 SENESFGGEDMV
-455 QEESKKLLTEL
+455 QEESKKLLAEL

-478 AFHYKNVWLVKEDN
+478 AFHYKNVWLIRKDRE
-492 KNSYYSGSY
+492 NSYYSGSY

-525 DSELEEQYF
+525 DSELEEQYL

-546 SAIEDF
+546 SAIDDF
-552 NTLCNNPP
+552 NTLCQNPP
-560 TKIDRDYLQKLR
+560 AKIDRDYLQKLR
-572 TVDNS
+572 KVENT
-577 KLKPFKGI
+577 KLSPFKGI
-585 GVEEFDG
+585 GVMEFDS
-592 ALASLENT
+592 ALGKLEET
-600 KTENLDYYRKI
+600 KTENLNHYRKI
-611 FFENEIERFE
+611 FFESEIERYK
-621 KQANELSQKP
+621 KQVIELSQKP
-631 ISIDRKKNLQKEFE
+631 LSPDRKKSMQIEFE
-645 KVRDEFVDLLDLQ
+645 KLREEFLDFFDLHIS
-658 MNKAKDVTD
+658 KGTEVTD

-675 SPQNHQKQHN
+675 IPQHQKQHN
-685 YNHNKN
+685 HNRN

>member
-10 RDFKSHI
+10 RDFKSNI
-17 SDVVEFLCVNGYEC
+17 SVVVEFLRVNGYEC
-31 EEDPEME
+31 DEDPEVE
-38 FSNEVVEFI
+38 FSSEVAEFI
-47 ENNFPAFLSERN
+47 ENNFPAFLSERS
-59 KENQKQAPKKKEK
+59 KENQRQAPKKKEK
-72 SSDSILSEQIP
+72 NNDTIPSEQIP

-106 EFDWHYTI
+106 EFDWNYTV

-133 LCDLLLTEQM
+133 ICDLLLTEQM

-164 ILLKAINDLKADKML
+164 ILLKAIKDLKADKML

-212 VDNIGVAKE
+212 IDSIGVSEE
-221 KVKEIF
+221 KVKEVF
-227 SNLKSEKQAT
+227 RNLKSEKT
-237 FNKDFLPKNIEEVK
+237 SNFNKDILPKNVEEVK

-264 KKNFLLQKC
+264 KKNFLLQEC
-273 TPVGAEGYKARVW
+273 SPTGAEGYKAKVW

-309 VIDTLSEALDKQ
+309 IVDTLSEALDKQ
-321 DEIKAEL
+321 EELKSEL

-363 IDEAINNQD
+363 IEEAITRQD
-372 TTKIKEIEKEVE
+372 AIKIKEIEKEVE
-384 SIKRHFNSLEFEVEL
+384 AIKRHFNSLEFEVEL

-422 KNRVPFIKDY
+422 KNRVPFIKEY

-443 SENESYGGEDMV
+443 SENESFGGEDMV
-455 QEESKKLLTEL
+455 QEESKKLLAEL
-466 DKNLNFY
+466 NKNLNFY

-478 AFHYKNVWLVKEDN
+478 AFHYKNVWLIRKNKE
-492 KNSYYSGSY
+492 NSYYSGSY

-525 DSELEEQYF
+525 DSELEEQYL

-546 SAIEDF
+546 SAIDDF
-552 NTLCNNPP
+552 NTLCQNPP
-560 TKIDRDYLQKLR
+560 AKIDRDYLQKLR
-572 TVDNS
+572 KVENT
-577 KLKPFKGI
+577 KLSPFKGI
-585 GVEEFDG
+585 GVMEFDS
-592 ALASLENT
+592 ALGLLEET
-600 KTENLDYYRKI
+600 KAENLNHYRKI
-611 FFENEIERFE
+611 FFESEIERYK
-621 KQANELSQKP
+621 KQVIELSQKP
-631 ISIDRKKNLQKEFE
+631 LSPDRKKSLQNEFE
-645 KVRDEFVDLLDLQ
+645 KLREEFLDFLDLQ
-658 MNKAKDVTD
+658 ISKGTEVTD

-675 SPQNHQKQHN
+675 IPQHQKQ

>member
-10 RDFKSHI
+10 RDFKNNI
-17 SDVVEFLCVNGYEC
+17 SVVVEFLRVNGYEC
-31 EEDPEME
+31 EEDPEVD
-38 FSNEVVEFI
+38 FSSEVVEFI

-59 KENQKQAPKKKEK
+59 KESQKQTPKQKDK
-72 SSDSILSEQIP
+72 SKDVSSGEQIP

-106 EFDWHYTI
+106 EFDWNYTI

-164 ILLKAINDLKADKML
+164 ILLKAIKDLKADKML

-212 VDNIGVAKE
+212 IDSIGIE
-221 KVKEIF
+221 RGKVKEIF
-227 SNLKSEKQAT
+227 SNLKSEKQPT

-251 PIAELQAPEIHFP
+251 PLAELQAPEIHFP
-264 KKNFLLQKC
+264 KKNFLLQEC
-273 TPVGAEGYKARVW
+273 SPTGAEGFKAKVW

-296 TLRAIVYDEKQNK
+296 TMRAIVYDEKQNK
-309 VIDTLSEALDKQ
+309 VIEALSEALDKQ
-321 DEIKAEL
+321 DDLKSEL
-328 LERLVKVDDEIEF
+328 LERLIKVDDETEF
-341 TNEEKQKE
+341 TNEEKPKE
-349 QVEIEQALIHKQEE
+349 QIEIEQALIHKQEE
-363 IDEAINNQD
+363 IDEAINKQD
-372 TTKIKEIEKEVE
+372 VSKIKEIEKEVE
-384 SIKRHFNSLEFEVEL
+384 AIKRHFNSLEFEVEL

-422 KNRVPFIKDY
+422 KNRVPFIKEY

-443 SENESYGGEDMV
+443 SENESFGGEAMV

-478 AFHYKNVWLVKEDN
+478 AFHYKNVWLIRKDK

-525 DSELEEQYF
+525 DSELEEQYL

-552 NTLCNNPP
+552 NTLCQSPP
-560 TKIDRDYLQKLR
+560 AKIDRDYLQKLR
-572 TVDNS
+572 KVENT
-577 KLKPFKGI
+577 KLTPFKGI
-585 GVEEFDG
+585 GVKEFDS
-592 ALASLENT
+592 ALGLLENT

-611 FFENEIERFE
+611 FFESEIERYK
-621 KQANELSQKP
+621 KQVVELSQKP
-631 ISIDRKKNLQKEFE
+631 LSPDRKKSLQNEFD
-645 KVRDEFVDLLDLQ
+645 KLRDEFVDFLDLQ
-658 MNKAKDVTD
+658 MSKGKEVTD

-675 SPQNHQKQHN
+675 NPQNHQKHHS
-685 YNHNKN
+685 HNKN

>member
-10 RDFKSHI
+10 RDFKSNI
-17 SDVVEFLCVNGYEC
+17 SIVVEFLRVNGYEC
-31 EEDPEME
+31 EEDPEVE
-38 FSNEVVEFI
+38 FSSEVLEFI
-47 ENNFPAFLSERN
+47 ENNLPAFLFEKN
-59 KENQKQAPKKKEK
+59 KESQKQTPKQKDK
-72 SSDSILSEQIP
+72 SKDVSSGAQIP

-100 RIIGFT
+100 RIVGFT
-106 EFDWHYTI
+106 EFEWNYTI

-164 ILLKAINDLKADKML
+164 ILLKAIKDLKADKML

-212 VDNIGVAKE
+212 IDSIGVSKE
-221 KVKEIF
+221 KVKAIF
-227 SNLKSEKQAT
+227 SNIKSEKT
-237 FNKDFLPKNIEEVK
+237 PNFDKDFLPKNIEEVK

-264 KKNFLLQKC
+264 KKNFLLQEC
-273 TPVGAEGYKARVW
+273 TPVGAEGFKAKVW

-309 VIDTLSEALDKQ
+309 VIDTLSEALDQQ
-321 DEIKAEL
+321 DELKSEL
-328 LERLVKVDDEIEF
+328 LERLVKVDDDIEF

-349 QVEIEQALIHKQEE
+349 QVEIEQVLIHKQEE
-363 IDEAINNQD
+363 IEDAITRQD
-372 TTKIKEIEKEVE
+372 AVKIKEIEKEVE
-384 SIKRHFNSLEFEVEL
+384 AIKRHFNSLEFEVEL

-422 KNRVPFIKDY
+422 KNRVPFIKEY

-443 SENESYGGEDMV
+443 SENESFGGEDMV
-455 QEESKKLLTEL
+455 QEESKKLLAEL

-478 AFHYKNVWLVKEDN
+478 AFHYKNVWLIRKDKE
-492 KNSYYSGSY
+492 NSYYSGSY

-525 DSELEEQYF
+525 DSELEEQYL

-546 SAIEDF
+546 AAIDDF
-552 NTLCNNPP
+552 NILCQNPP
-560 TKIDRDYLQKLR
+560 AKIDRDYLQKLR
-572 TVDNS
+572 KVENT
-577 KLKPFKGI
+577 KLSPFKGI
-585 GVEEFDG
+585 GVMEFDS
-592 ALASLENT
+592 ALGLLEDT
-600 KTENLDYYRKI
+600 KTENLNHYRKI
-611 FFENEIERFE
+611 FFESEIERY
-621 KQANELSQKP
+621 KKLVIELSQKP
-631 ISIDRKKNLQKEFE
+631 LSQDRKKSMKIEFE
-645 KVRDEFVDLLDLQ
+645 KLREEFLDFLDLQ
-658 MNKAKDVTD
+658 ISKGMEVTD

-675 SPQNHQKQHN
+675 IPQHNKQH
-685 YNHNKN
+685 NHNKN